1 MRINFKKLF
10 ATVAILG
17 IGVST
22 FTPLTTYAVNDKDVQ
37 ISGGGGGA
45 SKIDSTISQKAQDE
59 ANAMLTENP
68 DQVASILTTVL
79 QNPNAALESEQY
91 RAVVNAFKNAP
102 ASVVEAVK
110 NSKNLGKNVFATFQ
124 NSPELRATLNQLFR
138 DSGNF
143 FENINK
149 LIDVRD
155 NQSNGSQ
162 TVSNGVDGTPSVL
175 QSTMYQ
181 TLLPSIIYSRSQA
194 SNSAGATVVS
204 LSDISKYSVYS
215 DGSTAQRYGFVTKQ
229 DKVQPEGSQLAN
241 YLLALYSYDYLVPV
255 PKDLNGGNPV
265 SVFFNKVVRWATGN
279 SVPEYTPSSIALSMA
294 AFFGSIYDAATSF
307 LKMVFEGV
315 KSLNWNFIFGFTKEG
330 QATGFIGSI
339 MQVVSEKLGFSSGLV
354 QALRYFIITIIF
366 ISFVVFIMVAMGA
379 RSRTR
384 IRKGLINFVV
394 RIVVIFVF
402 IPVSGKFTDL
412 IGEMA
417 SGITGDFTTPSRIN
431 SMFVLDT
438 LDWAATTNLSF
449 APITN
454 ASPSTNT
461 LDVFKGTYE
470 PTFENVQKLTQSVIK
485 RSEVAG
491 LTTDKTSAADLLN
504 KVSSREV
511 VSVNAYFARLA
522 SAQSVGSS
530 SIAASNLP
538 TSISSY
544 HNPDG
549 SEAKIN
555 IPFENIKPAFLSTKE
570 SSEDEEGSS
579 SSDSSRAIYKW
590 QVNSGSKDT
599 LVELDSKA
607 KMVVEPIRW
616 YNLDTYIYGARLP
629 DTMAKEHAN
638 YSNYINASG
647 TSQLNDPKTGKA
659 ASDSLKDALTANA
672 NVIAL
677 YNQYGGVAKITPG
690 GDPSLSTQTVAFLL
704 QSEFSNGS
712 LTYRGYN
719 TIASKTGETKNTGV
733 NGNAFVRYT
742 IPNSGD
748 VDLISKV
755 FSILTLWMCSAVV
768 AVYALIWVL
777 KGPII
782 STLLITG
789 KSFLKA
795 AITGDITAAI
805 KFVAGDAA
813 IKFSATFA
821 AVGTYMTLG
830 IMGGIINAIQGLP
843 TSYVNNNWVAKIP
856 IVGDFISSVAAL
868 IGGMFICTLLTLA
881 LVWPIMRLNL
891 GGRGKGKKPLYA
903 GFLGIFIMIP
913 YILFEALDEY
923 LEIIYQRVYGKS
935 RSRTFG
941 AKLRNQAD
949 PIDQKKL
956 AGNLAKNTAVVAAKA
971 GLATMTGGAST
982 AVTSALGGAGT
993 TLAAQAGKTV
1003 LGAKSAANRF
1013 GGNMVDTLANMTGAP
1028 TGTGKDG
1035 MLRNVANGLKSNAE
1049 GYADEAS
1056 KVHVPTLAEAYKDH
1070 LDQHGLEKADNVEAI
1085 RRANQ
1090 ESGLSVSQR
1099 VANQHERDRVE
1110 NEKNRLIDADGAT
1123 AIKNIDEL
1131 AASLASAQAAEDA
1144 KKAEAQTTED
1154 AKKVT
1159 VESNETYTPT
1169 GKAGRTR
1176 KKVDGSHIT
1185 AGNVTIQAQ
1194 QVTAG
1199 GGSSTTIK
1207 AENSTLD
1214 TVSRDGSMSGAPTT
1228 VQRDGSVA
1236 QAEQMAARLNQAVAG
1251 IEERISARKDVYV
1264 SDDERKRLDSDKAVA
1279 NREAIMKMQS
1289 SMNETMKAFDE
1300 TAEKLAKA
1308 HQLRTA
1314 YEGDKEKVDKIDKY
1328 ITSLQNTNDNLKA
1341 KMEQITSVADK
1352 QLDRRVQLD
1361 IDNEKIAATID
1372 KSLNAGFTG
1381 AMRHAATAISDLA
1394 NNRDNAQALRDDWD
1408 RRVAN
1413 KPESDA
1419 DYQAR
1424 QEKANAQND
1433 AMSSE
1438 LTQELINEVRG
1449 LREESE
1455 YTNDLLLNDGLRR

>member
-1 MRINFKKLF
+1 MRINFKKIF
-10 ATVAILG
+10 AVVAILG

-22 FTPLTTYAVNDKDVQ
+22 FTPLTTYAINETNVQ
-37 ISGGGGGA
+37 ITGGGGGA
-45 SKIDSTISQKAQDE
+45 SKIDSAVSQKAQDE
-59 ANAMLTENP
+59 ANAMLTDNP

-79 QNPNAALESEQY
+79 QNPQAALESEQY

-102 ASVVEAVK
+102 DSVVEAVK

-215 DGSTAQRYGFVTKQ
+215 DGSNAQRYGFVTKQ

-265 SVFFNKVVRWATGN
+265 SVFFNKVIRWATGN

-454 ASPSTNT
+454 SSPSTNT
-461 LDVFKGTYE
+461 LDIFTEKYK

-511 VSVNAYFARLA
+511 VSVNAYFARVS

-538 TSISSY
+538 AKISSY

-590 QVNSGSKDT
+590 QVNSGSKDS

-607 KMVVEPIRW
+607 KMVVETIRW

-672 NVIAL
+672 NIIAL

-704 QSEFSNGS
+704 QSEYSNGS

-805 KFVAGDAA
+805 KFLAGDAA

-830 IMGGIINAIQGLP
+830 IMGGIINSIQGLP

-956 AGNLAKNTAVVAAKA
+956 VGNLAKNTAVVTAKA

-982 AVTSALGGAGT
+982 AVTSALGGAGA
-993 TLAAQAGKTV
+993 TLAAQAGKTM

-1013 GGNMVDTLANMTGAP
+1013 GGNMADKVADFTGAP

-1035 MLRNVANGLKSNAE
+1035 MLRNLANGLKSNAA
-1049 GYADEAS
+1049 GLADEAS
-1056 KVHVPTLAEAYKDH
+1056 KVHVPTLAEAYQEH
-1070 LDQHGLEKADNVEAI
+1070 RDQNAFEKADNVEAI
-1085 RRANQ
+1085 RRANR

-1099 VANQHERDRVE
+1099 VENQYERDRIE
-1110 NEKNRLIDADGAT
+1110 KEKNRLIDADGAT

-1131 AASLASAQAAEDA
+1131 AASLTSAQASEDA
-1144 KKAEAQTTED
+1144 KKATTE
-1154 AKKVT
+1154 A
-1159 VESNETYTPT
+1159 NGTYTPT

-1176 KKVDGSHIT
+1176 KQVDGSHIT
-1185 AGNVTIQAQ
+1185 AGNVKIQTQ
-1194 QVTAG
+1194 QVTAE

-1207 AENSTLD
+1207 ADNSTLD
-1214 TVSRDGSMSGAPTT
+1214 AVSRDGSMSGAPTT

-1251 IEERISARKDVYV
+1251 IEERINARKDVYV
-1264 SDDERKRLDSDKAVA
+1264 SDDERKRLDSSKAVA
-1279 NREAIMKMQS
+1279 NREAIMKMQT

-1300 TAEKLAKA
+1300 TAQKLAKA
-1308 HQLRTA
+1308 HELRKS
-1314 YEGDKEKVDKIDKY
+1314 YENDQEKVDKIDKY
-1328 ITSLQNTNDNLKA
+1328 INSLQSNNDNLKA
-1341 KMEQITSVADK
+1341 KLTQITSFADK
-1352 QLDRRVQLD
+1352 QLDRRVKLD

-1372 KSLNAGFTG
+1372 KSLNTGFTG
-1381 AMRHAATAISDLA
+1381 AMRHAATAVSDLA

-1424 QEKANAQND
+1424 MEKANTQND

-1438 LTQELINEVRG
+1438 LAQELVNEVRG

-1455 YTNDLLLNDGLRR
+1455 YTNDLLVNEGIRR

>member
-10 ATVAILG
+10 AAVAILG

-45 SKIDSTISQKAQDE
+45 SKIDAPISQKAQDE

-102 ASVVEAVK
+102 DSVVEAVK

-143 FENINK
+143 FENVNK

-155 NQSNGSQ
+155 NQSSGSQ

-215 DGSTAQRYGFVTKQ
+215 DGSNAQRYGFVTKQ

-265 SVFFNKVVRWATGN
+265 SVFFNKVIRWATGN

-454 ASPSTNT
+454 SSPSTNT
-461 LDVFKGTYE
+461 LDIFTEKYK

-538 TSISSY
+538 AKISSY

-590 QVNSGSKDT
+590 QVNSGSKDS

-672 NVIAL
+672 NIIAL

-704 QSEFSNGS
+704 QSEYSNGS

-805 KFVAGDAA
+805 KFLAGDAA

-830 IMGGIINAIQGLP
+830 IMGGIINSIQGLP

-956 AGNLAKNTAVVAAKA
+956 AGNLAKNTATVAAKA

-982 AVTSALGGAGT
+982 AVTSALGGAGA
-993 TLAAQAGKTV
+993 TLAAQSGKTM

-1013 GGNMVDTLANMTGAP
+1013 GGNMVDKVANFTGAP
-1028 TGTGKDG
+1028 SGTGKDG
-1035 MLRNVANGLKSNAE
+1035 MLRNLANGLKSNAD
-1049 GYADEAS
+1049 GLADEAS
-1056 KVHVPTLAEAYKDH
+1056 KVHVPTLSEAYQEH
-1070 LDQHGLEKADNVEAI
+1070 RDQNAFEKADNVEAI
-1085 RRANQ
+1085 RRANR

-1099 VANQHERDRVE
+1099 VENQYERDRIE
-1110 NEKNRLIDADGAT
+1110 KEKNRLIDADSAT
-1123 AIKNIDEL
+1123 AIKNIDVL
-1131 AASLASAQAAEDA
+1131 AASLASAQASEDA
-1144 KKAEAQTTED
+1144 KKATTE
-1154 AKKVT
+1154 A
-1159 VESNETYTPT
+1159 NGTYTPT

-1176 KKVDGSHIT
+1176 KQVDGSHIT
-1185 AGNVTIQAQ
+1185 AGNVKIQTQ
-1194 QVTAG
+1194 QVTAE

-1207 AENSTLD
+1207 ADNSTLD
-1214 TVSRDGSMSGAPTT
+1214 TVSRDGSMTSAPST

-1251 IEERISARKDVYV
+1251 IEERINARKDVYV
-1264 SDDERKRLDSDKAVA
+1264 SDDERKRLDSSRAVA
-1279 NREAIMKMQS
+1279 NREAIMKMQT

-1300 TAEKLAKA
+1300 TAQKLAKA
-1308 HQLRTA
+1308 HELRKS
-1314 YEGDKEKVDKIDKY
+1314 YENDQEKVDKIDKY
-1328 ITSLQNTNDNLKA
+1328 INSLQSNNDNLKA
-1341 KMEQITSVADK
+1341 KLTQITSFADK
-1352 QLDRRVQLD
+1352 QLDRRVKLD

-1372 KSLNAGFTG
+1372 KSLNTGFTG
-1381 AMRHAATAISDLA
+1381 AMRHAATAVSDLA

-1424 QEKANAQND
+1424 MEKANTQND

-1438 LTQELINEVRG
+1438 LAQELVNEVRG

-1455 YTNDLLLNDGLRR
+1455 YTNDLLVNKGIRR

>member
-1 MRINFKKLF
+1 MRINFKKIF
-10 ATVAILG
+10 AVIAILG
-17 IGVST
+17 IGVAT
-22 FTPLTTYAVNDKDVQ
+22 FTPLTTYAVGDSDAQ
-37 ISGGGGGA
+37 IIGGTGGVN
-45 SKIDSTISQKAQDE
+45 KIDSSISQKVQDE
-59 ANAMLTENP
+59 ANTMLTDDP

-79 QNPNAALESEQY
+79 QNPQAALESEQY

-102 ASVVEAVK
+102 ASVVQAVK
-110 NSKNLGKNVFATFQ
+110 NSKNLGKNVIATLQ
-124 NSPELRATLNQLFR
+124 NNPELRKTLSQLFR

-143 FENINK
+143 FENVNQ

-155 NQSNGSQ
+155 NQGSGSQ
-162 TVSNGVDGTPSVL
+162 TVSSGVDGTPNVL

-204 LSDISKYSVYS
+204 LADIEKYGVYVE
-215 DGSTAQRYGFVTKQ
+215 GTNNHQRYGFVTKQ
-229 DKVQPEGSQLAN
+229 NKTQPEGTKLAN
-241 YLLALYSYDYLVPV
+241 YLLALYHYDYLVPV

-265 SVFFNKVVRWATGN
+265 STFFNKVVRWATGT
-279 SVPEYTPSSIALSMA
+279 SVPEYTPSSIALGMA

-307 LKMVFEGV
+307 LKLVFEGV

-339 MQVVSEKLGFSSGLV
+339 IQTVSEKLGFSSGLL

-366 ISFVVFIMVAMGA
+366 ISFVIFVMVAMGA

-417 SGITGDFTTPSRIN
+417 SGITGDFSTPSRVN

-438 LDWAATTNLSF
+438 LDWAATTNLSL

-461 LDVFKGTYE
+461 LDIFKGTYE
-470 PTFENVQKLTQSVIK
+470 PTFDNVQKLTQSVIK

-511 VSVNAYFARLA
+511 VSVNAYFARVS

-538 TSISSY
+538 TNISSY
-544 HNPDG
+544 RNPDG

-570 SSEDEEGSS
+570 SSDDEEGSS
-579 SSDSSRAIYKW
+579 SSDSSLAIYKW
-590 QVNSGSKDT
+590 QVNSGSKDS

-607 KMVVEPIRW
+607 KMVVEPVRW

-647 TSQLNDPKTGKA
+647 TSQLNDPRSGKA
-659 ASDSLKDALTANA
+659 ASDALKDSLVANA
-672 NVIAL
+672 NIIAL
-677 YNQYGGVAKITPG
+677 YNQYAGVAKITPG

-704 QSEFSNGS
+704 QSEYSNGS

-748 VDLISKV
+748 TDLISKV
-755 FSILTLWMCSAVV
+755 FSLLTLWMCSAVV

-795 AITGDITAAI
+795 AVTGDITAAI

-856 IVGDFISSVAAL
+856 IVGDFISSVSAL

-956 AGNLAKNTAVVAAKA
+956 AGNLAKNTATVAAKA

-982 AVTSALGGAGT
+982 AVTSALGGAGA
-993 TLAAQAGKTV
+993 TLVAQAGKTM

-1013 GGNMVDTLANMTGAP
+1013 GGNMVDKVADFTGAP

-1035 MLRNVANGLKSNAE
+1035 MLRNLANGLKSNAT
-1049 GYADEAS
+1049 GLADEAS
-1056 KVHVPTLAEAYKDH
+1056 KVHVPTLAEAYQEH
-1070 LDQHGLEKADNVEAI
+1070 RDQNAFEKADDVEAI
-1085 RRANQ
+1085 RRANR

-1099 VANQHERDRVE
+1099 VENQYERDRIE
-1110 NEKNRLIDADGAT
+1110 KEKNRLIDADGAT

-1131 AASLASAQAAEDA
+1131 AASLASAQASEDA
-1144 KKAEAQTTED
+1144 KKATTE
-1154 AKKVT
+1154 A
-1159 VESNETYTPT
+1159 NGTYTPT

-1176 KKVDGSHIT
+1176 KQVDGSHIT
-1185 AGNVTIQAQ
+1185 AGNVKIQTQ
-1194 QVTAG
+1194 QVTAE

-1207 AENSTLD
+1207 ADNSTLES
-1214 TVSRDGSMSGAPTT
+1214 VSRDGSMTGAPTT
-1228 VQRDGSVA
+1228 VQRDRSVA

-1251 IEERISARKDVYV
+1251 IEERINARKDVYV
-1264 SDDERKRLDSDKAVA
+1264 SDDERKRLDSSKAVA
-1279 NREAIMKMQS
+1279 NREAIMKMQT

-1300 TAEKLAKA
+1300 TAQKLAKA
-1308 HQLRTA
+1308 HELRKS
-1314 YEGDKEKVDKIDKY
+1314 YENDQEKVDKIDKY
-1328 ITSLQNTNDNLKA
+1328 INSLQSNNDNLKA
-1341 KMEQITSVADK
+1341 KLTQITSVADK
-1352 QLDRRVQLD
+1352 QLDRRVKLD

-1372 KSLNAGFTG
+1372 KSLNTGFTG

-1424 QEKANAQND
+1424 MEKANTQND

-1438 LTQELINEVRG
+1438 LAQELVNEVRG

-1455 YTNDLLLNDGLRR
+1455 YTNDLLLNEGIRR

>member
-1 MRINFKKLF
+1 MRINFKKIF
-10 ATVAILG
+10 AVVAILG

-22 FTPLTTYAVNDKDVQ
+22 LTPLTTYAVDNSNVN
-37 ISGGGGGA
+37 ITGGGDGNGGGVY
-45 SKIDSTISQKAQDE
+45 KIDSFISQKSQDE
-59 ANAMLTENP
+59 ANAMLTDNP

-79 QNPNAALESEQY
+79 QNPKAALESEQY

-102 ASVVEAVK
+102 ASVVQAVK
-110 NSKNLGKNVFATFQ
+110 NSKSLGKNVIATLQ
-124 NSPELRATLNQLFR
+124 NNPELRQTLSQLFK

-143 FENINK
+143 FENVNQ

-162 TVSNGVDGTPSVL
+162 TVSSGVNGTPSVL

-204 LSDISKYSVYS
+204 LADIEKYGVYVE
-215 DGSTAQRYGFVTKQ
+215 GTNNPQRYGFVTKQ
-229 DKVQPEGSQLAN
+229 NKTQPEGAQLAN
-241 YLLALYSYDYLVPV
+241 YLLALYHYDYLVPV

-265 SVFFNKVVRWATGN
+265 STFFNKVVRWATGT
-279 SVPEYTPSSIALSMA
+279 SVPEYTPSSIALGMA

-307 LKMVFEGV
+307 LKLVFEGV

-339 MQVVSEKLGFSSGLV
+339 IQTVSEKLGFSSGLL

-366 ISFVVFIMVAMGA
+366 ISFVIFVMVAMGA

-417 SGITGDFTTPSRIN
+417 SGITGDFTTPSRVN

-438 LDWAATTNLSF
+438 LDWAATTNLSL

-461 LDVFKGTYE
+461 LDIFKGTYE
-470 PTFENVQKLTQSVIK
+470 PTFDNVQKLTQSVIK

-511 VSVNAYFARLA
+511 VSVNAYFARVS

-538 TSISSY
+538 TNISSY
-544 HNPDG
+544 RNPDG
-549 SEAKIN
+549 SEAKVN

-570 SSEDEEGSS
+570 SSEEEEGSS
-579 SSDSSRAIYKW
+579 SSDSSMAIYKW
-590 QVNSGSKDT
+590 QVNSGSKDS

-607 KMVVEPIRW
+607 KMVVEPVRW

-647 TSQLNDPKTGKA
+647 TSQLNDPRSGKA
-659 ASDSLKDALTANA
+659 ASDALKDSLVANA
-672 NVIAL
+672 NIIAL
-677 YNQYGGVAKITPG
+677 YNQYAGVAKITPG

-704 QSEFSNGS
+704 QSEYSNGS

-748 VDLISKV
+748 TDLISKV
-755 FSILTLWMCSAVV
+755 FSLLTLWMCSAVV

-795 AITGDITAAI
+795 AVTGDITAAI

-956 AGNLAKNTAVVAAKA
+956 AGNLAKNTATVAAKT

-982 AVTSALGGAGT
+982 AVTSALGGAGA
-993 TLAAQAGKTV
+993 TLAAQAGKTM

-1013 GGNMVDTLANMTGAP
+1013 GGNMVDKVANITGAP

-1035 MLRNVANGLKSNAE
+1035 MLRNIANGLKSNAD
-1049 GYADEAS
+1049 GLVDEAN
-1056 KVHVPTLAEAYKDH
+1056 KVHVPTLTEAYQEH
-1070 LDQHGLEKADNVEAI
+1070 RDQNAFEKADNVEAI
-1085 RRANQ
+1085 RRANR

-1099 VANQHERDRVE
+1099 VENQYERDRIE
-1110 NEKNRLIDADGAT
+1110 KEKNRLIDSDGAT

-1131 AASLASAQAAEDA
+1131 AASLASAQASEDA
-1144 KKAEAQTTED
+1144 KKATTE
-1154 AKKVT
+1154 A
-1159 VESNETYTPT
+1159 NGTYTPT

-1176 KKVDGSHIT
+1176 KQVDGSHIT
-1185 AGNVTIQAQ
+1185 AGNVKIQTQ
-1194 QVTAG
+1194 QVTAE

-1207 AENSTLD
+1207 ADNSTLES
-1214 TVSRDGSMSGAPTT
+1214 VSRDGSMTGAPTT

-1251 IEERISARKDVYV
+1251 IEERINARKDVYV
-1264 SDDERKRLDSDKAVA
+1264 SDDERKRLDSSKAVA
-1279 NREAIMKMQS
+1279 NREAIMKMQT

-1300 TAEKLAKA
+1300 TAQKLAKA
-1308 HQLRTA
+1308 HELRKS
-1314 YEGDKEKVDKIDKY
+1314 YENDQEKVDKIDKY
-1328 ITSLQNTNDNLKA
+1328 INSLQSNNDNLKA
-1341 KMEQITSVADK
+1341 KLTQITSVADK
-1352 QLDRRVQLD
+1352 QLDRRVKLD

-1372 KSLNAGFTG
+1372 KSLNSGFTG

-1424 QEKANAQND
+1424 MEKANTQND

-1438 LTQELINEVRG
+1438 LAQELVNEVRG

-1455 YTNDLLLNDGLRR
+1455 YTNDLLVNEGIRR

>member
-1 MRINFKKLF
+1 
-10 ATVAILG
+10 
-17 IGVST
+17 
-22 FTPLTTYAVNDKDVQ
+22 
-37 ISGGGGGA
+37 
-45 SKIDSTISQKAQDE
+45 
-59 ANAMLTENP
+59 
-68 DQVASILTTVL
+68 
-79 QNPNAALESEQY
+79 
-91 RAVVNAFKNAP
+91 
-102 ASVVEAVK
+102 
-110 NSKNLGKNVFATFQ
+110 
-124 NSPELRATLNQLFR
+124 
-138 DSGNF
+138 
-143 FENINK
+143 
-149 LIDVRD
+149 
-155 NQSNGSQ
+155 
-162 TVSNGVDGTPSVL
+162 
-175 QSTMYQ
+175 MYQ

-204 LSDISKYSVYS
+204 LADIEKYGVYVE
-215 DGSTAQRYGFVTKQ
+215 GTNNPQRYGFVTKQ
-229 DKVQPEGSQLAN
+229 NKTQPEGAQLAN
-241 YLLALYSYDYLVPV
+241 YLLALYHYDYLVPV

-265 SVFFNKVVRWATGN
+265 STFFNKVVRWATGT
-279 SVPEYTPSSIALSMA
+279 SVPEYTPSSIALGMA

-307 LKMVFEGV
+307 LKLVFEGV

-339 MQVVSEKLGFSSGLV
+339 IQTVSEKLGFSSGLL

-366 ISFVVFIMVAMGA
+366 ISFVIFVMVAMGA

-417 SGITGDFTTPSRIN
+417 SGITGDFTTPSRVN

-438 LDWAATTNLSF
+438 LDWAATTNLSL

-461 LDVFKGTYE
+461 LDIFKGTYE
-470 PTFENVQKLTQSVIK
+470 PTFDNVQKLTQSVIK

-511 VSVNAYFARLA
+511 VSVNAYFARVS

-538 TSISSY
+538 TNISSY
-544 HNPDG
+544 RNPDG
-549 SEAKIN
+549 SDAKVN

-570 SSEDEEGSS
+570 SSEEEEGSS
-579 SSDSSRAIYKW
+579 SSDSSMAIYKW
-590 QVNSGSKDT
+590 QVNSGSKDS

-607 KMVVEPIRW
+607 KMVVEPVRW

-647 TSQLNDPKTGKA
+647 TSQLNDPRSGKA
-659 ASDSLKDALTANA
+659 ASDALKDSLVANA
-672 NVIAL
+672 NIIAL
-677 YNQYGGVAKITPG
+677 YNQYAGVAKITPG

-704 QSEFSNGS
+704 QSEYSNGS

-748 VDLISKV
+748 TDLISKV
-755 FSILTLWMCSAVV
+755 FSLLTLWMCSAVV

-795 AITGDITAAI
+795 AVTGDITAAI

-856 IVGDFISSVAAL
+856 IVGDFISSVSAL

-956 AGNLAKNTAVVAAKA
+956 VGNLAKNTATVAAKA

-982 AVTSALGGAGT
+982 AVTSALGGAGA
-993 TLAAQAGKTV
+993 TLAAQAGKTM

-1013 GGNMVDTLANMTGAP
+1013 GGNMVDKVANFTGAP
-1028 TGTGKDG
+1028 SRTGKDG
-1035 MLRNVANGLKSNAE
+1035 MLRNLANGLKSNAE
-1049 GYADEAS
+1049 GLADEAS
-1056 KVHVPTLAEAYKDH
+1056 KVHVPTLSEAYQEH
-1070 LDQHGLEKADNVEAI
+1070 RDQNAFEKADNVEAI
-1085 RRANQ
+1085 RRANR

-1099 VANQHERDRVE
+1099 VENQYERDRIE
-1110 NEKNRLIDADGAT
+1110 KEKNRLIDSDGAT

-1131 AASLASAQAAEDA
+1131 AASLASAQASEDA
-1144 KKAEAQTTED
+1144 KKAMT
-1154 AKKVT
+1154 
-1159 VESNETYTPT
+1159 ESNGTYTPT

-1176 KKVDGSHIT
+1176 KQVDGSHIT
-1185 AGNVTIQAQ
+1185 AGNVKIQTQ
-1194 QVTAG
+1194 QVTAE

-1207 AENSTLD
+1207 ADNSTLD
-1214 TVSRDGSMSGAPTT
+1214 AVSRDGSMTGAPST

-1251 IEERISARKDVYV
+1251 IEERINARKDVYV
-1264 SDDERKRLDSDKAVA
+1264 SDDERKRLDSSKAVA
-1279 NREAIMKMQS
+1279 NREAIMKMQT

-1300 TAEKLAKA
+1300 TAQKLAKA
-1308 HQLRTA
+1308 HELRKS
-1314 YEGDKEKVDKIDKY
+1314 YENDQEKVDKIDKY
-1328 ITSLQNTNDNLKA
+1328 INSLQSNNDNLKA
-1341 KMEQITSVADK
+1341 KLTQITSVADK
-1352 QLDRRVQLD
+1352 QLDRRVKLD

-1372 KSLNAGFTG
+1372 KSLNTGFTG

-1424 QEKANAQND
+1424 MEKANTQND

-1438 LTQELINEVRG
+1438 LAQELVNEVRG

-1455 YTNDLLLNDGLRR
+1455 YTNDLLVNEGIRR

>member
-1 MRINFKKLF
+1 MRIKRINFKKLF
-10 ATVAILG
+10 AVVAILG

-22 FTPLTTYAVNDKDVQ
+22 FTPLTTYAIGGNDTNVG
-37 ISGGGGGA
+37 ISPQEGGEGTA
-45 SKIDSTISQKAQDE
+45 PKIDSFISQKSQDE
-59 ANAMLTENP
+59 ANAMLTDNP

-79 QNPNAALESEQY
+79 QNPQAALESEQY

-102 ASVVEAVK
+102 DSVVEAVK

-124 NSPELRATLNQLFR
+124 NSPELRATLNQLFK

-215 DGSTAQRYGFVTKQ
+215 DGSNAQRYGFVTKQ

-265 SVFFNKVVRWATGN
+265 SVFFNKVIRWATGN

-454 ASPSTNT
+454 SSPSTNT
-461 LDVFKGTYE
+461 LDIFTEKYK

-511 VSVNAYFARLA
+511 VSVNAYFARVS

-538 TSISSY
+538 AKISSY

-590 QVNSGSKDT
+590 QVNSGSKDS

-672 NVIAL
+672 NIIAL

-704 QSEFSNGS
+704 QSEYSNGS

-805 KFVAGDAA
+805 KFLAGDAA

-830 IMGGIINAIQGLP
+830 IMGGIINSIQGLP

-956 AGNLAKNTAVVAAKA
+956 AGNLAKNTATVAAKA

-982 AVTSALGGAGT
+982 AVTSALGGAGA
-993 TLAAQAGKTV
+993 TLAAQAGKTM

-1013 GGNMVDTLANMTGAP
+1013 GGNMVDKVANFTGAP
-1028 TGTGKDG
+1028 SGTGKDG
-1035 MLRNVANGLKSNAE
+1035 MLRNLANGLKSNAD
-1049 GYADEAS
+1049 GLADEAS
-1056 KVHVPTLAEAYKDH
+1056 KVHVPTLSEAYQEH
-1070 LDQHGLEKADNVEAI
+1070 RDQNAFEKADNVEAI
-1085 RRANQ
+1085 RRANR

-1099 VANQHERDRVE
+1099 VENQYERDRIE
-1110 NEKNRLIDADGAT
+1110 KEKNRLIDADSAT

-1131 AASLASAQAAEDA
+1131 AASLASAQASEDA
-1144 KKAEAQTTED
+1144 KKATTE
-1154 AKKVT
+1154 A
-1159 VESNETYTPT
+1159 NGTYTPT

-1176 KKVDGSHIT
+1176 KQVDGSHIT
-1185 AGNVTIQAQ
+1185 AGNVKIQTQ
-1194 QVTAG
+1194 QVTAE

-1207 AENSTLD
+1207 ADNSTLD
-1214 TVSRDGSMSGAPTT
+1214 AVSRDGSMTSAPST

-1251 IEERISARKDVYV
+1251 IEERINARKDVYV
-1264 SDDERKRLDSDKAVA
+1264 SDDERKRLDSSKAVA
-1279 NREAIMKMQS
+1279 NREAIMKMQT

-1300 TAEKLAKA
+1300 TAQKLAKA
-1308 HQLRTA
+1308 HELRKS
-1314 YEGDKEKVDKIDKY
+1314 YENDQEKVDKIDKY
-1328 ITSLQNTNDNLKA
+1328 INSLQSNNDNLKA
-1341 KMEQITSVADK
+1341 KLTQITSVADK
-1352 QLDRRVQLD
+1352 QLDRRVKLD

-1372 KSLNAGFTG
+1372 KSLNTGFTG
-1381 AMRHAATAISDLA
+1381 AMRHAATAVSDLA

-1424 QEKANAQND
+1424 MEKANTQND

-1438 LTQELINEVRG
+1438 LAQELVNEVRG

-1455 YTNDLLLNDGLRR
+1455 YTNDLLVNEGIRR

>member
-10 ATVAILG
+10 AAVAILG

-45 SKIDSTISQKAQDE
+45 SKIDAPISQKAQDE

-124 NSPELRATLNQLFR
+124 NSPELRATLSQLFR

-143 FENINK
+143 FENVNK

-155 NQSNGSQ
+155 NQSSGSQ

-215 DGSTAQRYGFVTKQ
+215 DGSNAQRYGFVTKQ

-265 SVFFNKVVRWATGN
+265 SVFFNKVIRWATGN

-454 ASPSTNT
+454 SSPSTNT
-461 LDVFKGTYE
+461 LDIFTEKYK
-470 PTFENVQKLTQSVIK
+470 PTFENVQKLTQNVIK

-538 TSISSY
+538 AKISSY

-590 QVNSGSKDT
+590 QVNSGSKDS

-672 NVIAL
+672 NIIAL

-704 QSEFSNGS
+704 QSEYSNGS

-742 IPNSGD
+742 IPNSGN

-795 AITGDITAAI
+795 AIAGDITAAI
-805 KFVAGDAA
+805 KFLAGDAA

-830 IMGGIINAIQGLP
+830 IMGGIINSIQGLP

-956 AGNLAKNTAVVAAKA
+956 VGNLAKNTAVVTAKA

-1035 MLRNVANGLKSNAE
+1035 MLRNLANGLKSNAA
-1049 GYADEAS
+1049 GLADEAS
-1056 KVHVPTLAEAYKDH
+1056 KVHVPTLAEAYQEH
-1070 LDQHGLEKADNVEAI
+1070 RDQNAFEKADNVEAI
-1085 RRANQ
+1085 RRANR

-1099 VANQHERDRVE
+1099 VENQYERDRIE
-1110 NEKNRLIDADGAT
+1110 KEKNRLIDSDGAT

-1131 AASLASAQAAEDA
+1131 AASLASAQASEDA
-1144 KKAEAQTTED
+1144 KKETTE
-1154 AKKVT
+1154 AT
-1159 VESNETYTPT
+1159 GTYTPT

-1176 KKVDGSHIT
+1176 KQVDGSHIT
-1185 AGNVTIQAQ
+1185 AGNVKIQTQ
-1194 QVTAG
+1194 QVTAE

-1207 AENSTLD
+1207 ADNSTLES
-1214 TVSRDGSMSGAPTT
+1214 VSRDGSMTGAPTT

-1251 IEERISARKDVYV
+1251 IEERINARKDVYV
-1264 SDDERKRLDSDKAVA
+1264 SDDERKRLDSSKAVA
-1279 NREAIMKMQS
+1279 NREAIMKMQT

-1300 TAEKLAKA
+1300 TAQKLAKA
-1308 HQLRTA
+1308 HELRKS
-1314 YEGDKEKVDKIDKY
+1314 YENDQEKVDKIDKY
-1328 ITSLQNTNDNLKA
+1328 INSLQSNNDNLKA
-1341 KMEQITSVADK
+1341 KLTQITSFADK
-1352 QLDRRVQLD
+1352 QLDRRVKFD

-1372 KSLNAGFTG
+1372 KSLNTGFTG
-1381 AMRHAATAISDLA
+1381 AMRHAATAVSDLA

-1424 QEKANAQND
+1424 MEKANTQND

-1438 LTQELINEVRG
+1438 LAQELVNEVRG

-1455 YTNDLLLNDGLRR
+1455 YTNDLLLNEGIRR

>member
-1 MRINFKKLF
+1 MRINFKKIF
-10 ATVAILG
+10 AVVAIIG
-17 IGVST
+17 IGVAT
-22 FTPLTTYAVNDKDVQ
+22 FTPLTTYAVSDTDAQ
-37 ISGGGGGA
+37 IIGGTGGVN
-45 SKIDSTISQKAQDE
+45 KIDSSISQKVQDE
-59 ANAMLTENP
+59 ANTMLTDDP

-79 QNPNAALESEQY
+79 QNPKSALESEQY

-102 ASVVEAVK
+102 ASVVQAVK
-110 NSKNLGKNVFATFQ
+110 NSKNLGKNVIATLQ
-124 NSPELRATLNQLFR
+124 NNPELRKTLGQLFR

-143 FENINK
+143 FENVNQ

-155 NQSNGSQ
+155 NQGSGSQ
-162 TVSNGVDGTPSVL
+162 TVSSGVDGSPSVL

-204 LSDISKYSVYS
+204 LADIEKYSVYVE
-215 DGSTAQRYGFVTKQ
+215 GTNNNQRYGFVTKQ
-229 DKVQPEGSQLAN
+229 NKTQPEGAKLAN
-241 YLLALYSYDYLVPV
+241 YLLALYHYDYLVPV

-265 SVFFNKVVRWATGN
+265 STFFNKVVRWATGN
-279 SVPEYTPSSIALSMA
+279 SVPEYTPSSIALGMA

-307 LKMVFEGV
+307 LKLVFEGV

-339 MQVVSEKLGFSSGLV
+339 IQTVSEKLGFSSGLL

-366 ISFVVFIMVAMGA
+366 ISFVIFVMVAMGA

-417 SGITGDFTTPSRIN
+417 SGITGDFTTPSRVN

-461 LDVFKGTYE
+461 LDIFKGTYE
-470 PTFENVQKLTQSVIK
+470 PTFDNVQKLTQSVIK

-511 VSVNAYFARLA
+511 VSVNAYFSRIA

-538 TSISSY
+538 TNISSY
-544 HNPDG
+544 KNPDG
-549 SEAKIN
+549 SDAKIN

-579 SSDSSRAIYKW
+579 SSDSSLAIYKW
-590 QVNSGSKDT
+590 QVNSGSKES

-647 TSQLNDPKTGKA
+647 TSQLNDPRTGKA
-659 ASDSLKDALTANA
+659 ASDALKDALIANS
-672 NVIAL
+672 NIIAL
-677 YNQYGGVAKITPG
+677 YNQYAGVAKITPG

-748 VDLISKV
+748 TDLISKV
-755 FSILTLWMCSAVV
+755 FSLLTLWMCSAVV

-782 STLLITG
+782 ATLLITG

-795 AITGDITAAI
+795 AVTGDITAAI

-856 IVGDFISSVAAL
+856 IVGDFISSVSAL

-956 AGNLAKNTAVVAAKA
+956 VGNLAKNTATIAAKA
-971 GLATMTGGAST
+971 GLVTMTGGAST
-982 AVTSALGGAGT
+982 AVTGALGGAGS
-993 TLAAQAGKTV
+993 TLAAQAGKTL
-1003 LGAKSAANRF
+1003 LGAKSAASRF
-1013 GGNMVDTLANMTGAP
+1013 GGGLVDKVADFTGAP

-1035 MLRNVANGLKSNAE
+1035 ILRNLASGLKTSAE
-1049 GYADEAS
+1049 GYADEAG
-1056 KVHVPTLAEAYKDH
+1056 KVHVPTLAEAYKEH
-1070 LDQHGLEKADNVEAI
+1070 RDQNALESDVEAI
-1085 RRANQ
+1085 RRANR

-1099 VANQHERDRVE
+1099 VTNQYERDQIE
-1110 NEKNRLIDADGAT
+1110 KEKNRLIDADGAT

-1131 AASLASAQAAEDA
+1131 AASLAAAQASEDV
-1144 KKAEAQTTED
+1144 KKATAEA
-1154 AKKVT
+1154 
-1159 VESNETYTPT
+1159 NGTYTPT

-1185 AGNVTIQAQ
+1185 AENVTIQTQ
-1194 QVTAG
+1194 QVTAE

-1207 AENSTLD
+1207 SDNSTLD
-1214 TVSRDGSMSGAPTT
+1214 AVSRDGSMTGTPTT

-1251 IEERISARKDVYV
+1251 IEERINARKDVYV

-1279 NREAIMKMQS
+1279 NREAIMKMQT

-1300 TAEKLAKA
+1300 ASAKLAKA
-1308 HQLRTA
+1308 HQLREA
-1314 YEGDKEKVDKIDKY
+1314 YGNDTEKVDKIDKY
-1328 ITSLQNTNDNLKA
+1328 INSLQSTTDNLKA
-1341 KMEQITSVADK
+1341 KMSQITSVADK
-1352 QLDRRVQLD
+1352 QLDRRVKLD

-1424 QEKANAQND
+1424 MEKANAQND

-1438 LTQELINEVRG
+1438 LAQELINEVRG

-1455 YTNDLLLNDGLRR
+1455 YTNDLLLNEGIRR

>member
-1 MRINFKKLF
+1 MRINFKKIF
-10 ATVAILG
+10 TVVAILG
-17 IGVST
+17 IGVAT
-22 FTPLTTYAVNDKDVQ
+22 FTPLTTYAVSGTDAQ
-37 ISGGGGGA
+37 IVGGTGGVN
-45 SKIDSTISQKAQDE
+45 KIDSSISQKVQDE
-59 ANAMLTENP
+59 ANTMLTDDP

-79 QNPNAALESEQY
+79 QNPKSALESEQY

-102 ASVVEAVK
+102 ASVVQAVK
-110 NSKNLGKNVFATFQ
+110 NSKNLGKNVIATLQ
-124 NSPELRATLNQLFR
+124 NNPELRKTLSQLFR

-143 FENINK
+143 FENVNQ

-155 NQSNGSQ
+155 NQGSGSQ
-162 TVSNGVDGTPSVL
+162 TVSSGVDGTPNVL

-204 LSDISKYSVYS
+204 LADIEKYGVYVE
-215 DGSTAQRYGFVTKQ
+215 GTNNHQRYGFVTKQ
-229 DKVQPEGSQLAN
+229 NKTQPEGTKLAN
-241 YLLALYSYDYLVPV
+241 YLLALYHYDYLVPV

-265 SVFFNKVVRWATGN
+265 STFFNNVVRWATGT
-279 SVPEYTPSSIALSMA
+279 SVPEYTPSSIALGMA

-307 LKMVFEGV
+307 LKLVFEGV

-339 MQVVSEKLGFSSGLV
+339 IQTVSEKLGFSSGLL

-366 ISFVVFIMVAMGA
+366 ISFVIFVMVAMGA

-417 SGITGDFTTPSRIN
+417 SGITGDFSTPSRVN

-438 LDWAATTNLSF
+438 LDWAATTNLSL

-461 LDVFKGTYE
+461 LDIFKGTYE
-470 PTFENVQKLTQSVIK
+470 PTFDNVQKLTQSVIK

-511 VSVNAYFARLA
+511 VSVNAYFARVS

-538 TSISSY
+538 TNISSY
-544 HNPDG
+544 RNPDG
-549 SEAKIN
+549 SDAKIN

-570 SSEDEEGSS
+570 SSDDEEGSS
-579 SSDSSRAIYKW
+579 SSDSSLAIYKW
-590 QVNSGSKDT
+590 QVNSGSKDS

-607 KMVVEPIRW
+607 KMVVEPVRW

-647 TSQLNDPKTGKA
+647 TSQLNDPRSGKA
-659 ASDSLKDALTANA
+659 ASDALKDSLVANA
-672 NVIAL
+672 NIIAL
-677 YNQYGGVAKITPG
+677 YNQYAGVAKITPG

-704 QSEFSNGS
+704 QSEYSNGS

-748 VDLISKV
+748 TDLISKV
-755 FSILTLWMCSAVV
+755 FSLLTLWMCSAVV

-795 AITGDITAAI
+795 AVTGDITAAI

-856 IVGDFISSVAAL
+856 IVGDFISSVSAL

-956 AGNLAKNTAVVAAKA
+956 AGNLAKNTATVAAKA

-982 AVTSALGGAGT
+982 AVTSALGGAGA
-993 TLAAQAGKTV
+993 TLTAQAGKTM

-1013 GGNMVDTLANMTGAP
+1013 GGKMVDKVANFTGAP

-1035 MLRNVANGLKSNAE
+1035 MLRNLANGLKSNAARL
-1049 GYADEAS
+1049 ADEAG
-1056 KVHVPTLAEAYKDH
+1056 KVHVPTLAEAYQEH
-1070 LDQHGLEKADNVEAI
+1070 RDQNAFEKADNVEAI
-1085 RRANQ
+1085 RRANR

-1099 VANQHERDRVE
+1099 VENQYERDRIE
-1110 NEKNRLIDADGAT
+1110 KEKNRLIDADSAT

-1131 AASLASAQAAEDA
+1131 AASLASAQASEDA
-1144 KKAEAQTTED
+1144 KKETTE
-1154 AKKVT
+1154 A
-1159 VESNETYTPT
+1159 NGTYTPT
-1169 GKAGRTR
+1169 GKTERTR
-1176 KKVDGSHIT
+1176 KQVDGSQIT
-1185 AGNVTIQAQ
+1185 AGNVKIQTQ
-1194 QVTAG
+1194 QVTAE

-1207 AENSTLD
+1207 ADNSTLD
-1214 TVSRDGSMSGAPTT
+1214 AVSRDGSMTGAPTT
-1228 VQRDGSVA
+1228 VQRDRSVA

-1251 IEERISARKDVYV
+1251 IEERINARKDVYV
-1264 SDDERKRLDSDKAVA
+1264 SDDERKRLDSSKAVA
-1279 NREAIMKMQS
+1279 NREVIMKMQT

-1300 TAEKLAKA
+1300 TAQKLAKA
-1308 HQLRTA
+1308 HELRKS
-1314 YEGDKEKVDKIDKY
+1314 YENDQEKVDKIDKY
-1328 ITSLQNTNDNLKA
+1328 INSLQSNNDNLKA
-1341 KMEQITSVADK
+1341 KLTQITSVADK
-1352 QLDRRVQLD
+1352 QLDRRVKLD
-1361 IDNEKIAATID
+1361 IDNEKIASTID
-1372 KSLNAGFTG
+1372 KSLNTGFTG

-1424 QEKANAQND
+1424 MEKANTQND

-1438 LTQELINEVRG
+1438 LAQELVNEVRG

-1455 YTNDLLLNDGLRR
+1455 YTNDLLLNEGIRR

>member
-1 MRINFKKLF
+1 MRINFKKIF
-10 ATVAILG
+10 AVVAILG
-17 IGVST
+17 IGVAT
-22 FTPLTTYAVNDKDVQ
+22 FTPLTTYAVSDTDAH
-37 ISGGGGGA
+37 IIGGTGGVN
-45 SKIDSTISQKAQDE
+45 KIDSSISQKAQDE
-59 ANAMLTENP
+59 ANTMLTDDP

-79 QNPNAALESEQY
+79 QNPKAALESEQY
-91 RAVVNAFKNAP
+91 RAVMNAFKNAP
-102 ASVVEAVK
+102 ASVVKAVK
-110 NSKNLGKNVFATFQ
+110 NSKNLGKNVIATLQ
-124 NSPELRATLNQLFR
+124 NNPELRKTLGQLFR

-143 FENINK
+143 FENVNQ

-155 NQSNGSQ
+155 NQGSGSQ
-162 TVSNGVDGTPSVL
+162 TVSSGVDGTPNVL

-204 LSDISKYSVYS
+204 LADIEKYGVYVE
-215 DGSTAQRYGFVTKQ
+215 GTNNHQRYGFVTKQ
-229 DKVQPEGSQLAN
+229 NKTQPEGTKLAN
-241 YLLALYSYDYLVPV
+241 YLLALYHYDYLVPV

-265 SVFFNKVVRWATGN
+265 STFFNKVVRWATGT
-279 SVPEYTPSSIALSMA
+279 SVPEYTPSSIALGMA

-307 LKMVFEGV
+307 LKLVFEGV

-339 MQVVSEKLGFSSGLV
+339 IQTVSEKLGFSSGLL

-366 ISFVVFIMVAMGA
+366 ISFVIFVMVAMGA

-417 SGITGDFTTPSRIN
+417 SGITGDFTTPSRVN

-438 LDWAATTNLSF
+438 LDWAATTNLSL

-461 LDVFKGTYE
+461 LDIFKGTYE
-470 PTFENVQKLTQSVIK
+470 PTFDNVQKLTQSVIK

-511 VSVNAYFARLA
+511 VSVNAYFARVS

-538 TSISSY
+538 TNISSY
-544 HNPDG
+544 RNPDG
-549 SEAKIN
+549 SDAKIN

-570 SSEDEEGSS
+570 SSDDEEGSS
-579 SSDSSRAIYKW
+579 SSDSSLAIYKW
-590 QVNSGSKDT
+590 QVNSGSKDS

-607 KMVVEPIRW
+607 KMVVEPVRW

-647 TSQLNDPKTGKA
+647 TSQLNDPRSGKA
-659 ASDSLKDALTANA
+659 ASDALKDSLIANA
-672 NVIAL
+672 NIIAL
-677 YNQYGGVAKITPG
+677 YNQYAGVAKITPG

-704 QSEFSNGS
+704 QSEYSNGS

-748 VDLISKV
+748 TDLISKV
-755 FSILTLWMCSAVV
+755 FSLLTLWMCSAVV

-795 AITGDITAAI
+795 AVTGDITAAI

-856 IVGDFISSVAAL
+856 IVGDFISSVSAL

-956 AGNLAKNTAVVAAKA
+956 VGNLAKNTATVAAKA

-982 AVTSALGGAGT
+982 AVTSALGGAGA
-993 TLAAQAGKTV
+993 TLAAQAGKTM

-1013 GGNMVDTLANMTGAP
+1013 GGNMVDKVANFTGAP
-1028 TGTGKDG
+1028 SGTGKDG
-1035 MLRNVANGLKSNAE
+1035 MLRNLANGLKSNAD
-1049 GYADEAS
+1049 GLADEAS
-1056 KVHVPTLAEAYKDH
+1056 KVHVPTLSEAYQEH
-1070 LDQHGLEKADNVEAI
+1070 RDQNAFEKADNVEAI
-1085 RRANQ
+1085 RRANS

-1099 VANQHERDRVE
+1099 VENQYERDRIE
-1110 NEKNRLIDADGAT
+1110 KEKNRLIDADGAT

-1131 AASLASAQAAEDA
+1131 AASLASAQASEDA
-1144 KKAEAQTTED
+1144 KKATTE
-1154 AKKVT
+1154 A
-1159 VESNETYTPT
+1159 NGTYTPT

-1176 KKVDGSHIT
+1176 KQVDGSHIT
-1185 AGNVTIQAQ
+1185 AGNVKIQTQ
-1194 QVTAG
+1194 QVTAE

-1207 AENSTLD
+1207 ADNSTLES
-1214 TVSRDGSMSGAPTT
+1214 VSRDGSMTGAPTT

-1236 QAEQMAARLNQAVAG
+1236 QAERMAARLNQAVAG
-1251 IEERISARKDVYV
+1251 IEERINARKDVYV
-1264 SDDERKRLDSDKAVA
+1264 SDDERKRLDSSKAVA
-1279 NREAIMKMQS
+1279 NREAIMKMQT

-1300 TAEKLAKA
+1300 TAQKLAKA
-1308 HQLRTA
+1308 HELRKS
-1314 YEGDKEKVDKIDKY
+1314 YENDQEKVDKIDKY
-1328 ITSLQNTNDNLKA
+1328 INSLQSNNDNLKA
-1341 KMEQITSVADK
+1341 KLTQITSVADK
-1352 QLDRRVQLD
+1352 QLDRRVKLD

-1372 KSLNAGFTG
+1372 KSLNTGFTG

-1424 QEKANAQND
+1424 MEKANTQND

-1438 LTQELINEVRG
+1438 LAQELVNEVRG

-1455 YTNDLLLNDGLRR
+1455 YTNDLLLNEGIRR

>member
-1 MRINFKKLF
+1 MRINFKKIF
-10 ATVAILG
+10 AVIAILG
-17 IGVST
+17 IGVAT
-22 FTPLTTYAVNDKDVQ
+22 FTPLTTYAIGDSDAQIIGGTGGVN
-37 ISGGGGGA
+37 
-45 SKIDSTISQKAQDE
+45 KIDSSISQKVQDE
-59 ANAMLTENP
+59 ANTMLTDDP

-79 QNPNAALESEQY
+79 QNPQAALESEQY

-102 ASVVEAVK
+102 ASVVDAVK
-110 NSKNLGKNVFATFQ
+110 NSKSLGKNVFASFQ
-124 NSPELRATLNQLFR
+124 NNKELRTQLSQLFK

-143 FENINK
+143 FENINQ

-162 TVSNGVDGTPSVL
+162 TVSSGVDGTPSVL

-215 DGSTAQRYGFVTKQ
+215 DGSNAQRYGFVTKQ

-255 PKDLNGGNPV
+255 PKDLNGGNSV
-265 SVFFNKVVRWATGN
+265 SRFFSKVVRWATGN

-599 LVELDSKA
+599 LVKLDSKA

-647 TSQLNDPKTGKA
+647 TSQLNDPKTGKV

-956 AGNLAKNTAVVAAKA
+956 VGNLAKNTATVTAKA

-982 AVTSALGGAGT
+982 AVTSALGGAGA
-993 TLAAQAGKTV
+993 TLAAQAGKTM

-1013 GGNMVDTLANMTGAP
+1013 GGNMVDKVANFTGAP
-1028 TGTGKDG
+1028 SGTGKDG
-1035 MLRNVANGLKSNAE
+1035 MLRNLANGLKSNAD
-1049 GYADEAS
+1049 GLADEAS
-1056 KVHVPTLAEAYKDH
+1056 KVHVPTLSEAYQEH
-1070 LDQHGLEKADNVEAI
+1070 RDQNAFEKADNVEAI
-1085 RRANQ
+1085 RRANR

-1099 VANQHERDRVE
+1099 VENQYERDRIE
-1110 NEKNRLIDADGAT
+1110 KEKNRLIDADSAT

-1131 AASLASAQAAEDA
+1131 AASLASAQASEDA
-1144 KKAEAQTTED
+1144 KKETTE
-1154 AKKVT
+1154 A
-1159 VESNETYTPT
+1159 NGAYTPT
-1169 GKAGRTR
+1169 GKTERTR
-1176 KKVDGSHIT
+1176 KQVDGSHIT
-1185 AGNVTIQAQ
+1185 AGNVKIQTQ
-1194 QVTAG
+1194 QVTAE

-1207 AENSTLD
+1207 ADNSTLES
-1214 TVSRDGSMSGAPTT
+1214 VSRDGSMTGAPTT

-1251 IEERISARKDVYV
+1251 IEERINARKDVYV
-1264 SDDERKRLDSDKAVA
+1264 SDDERKRLDSSKAVA
-1279 NREAIMKMQS
+1279 NREAIMKMQT

-1300 TAEKLAKA
+1300 TAQKLAKA
-1308 HQLRTA
+1308 HELRKS
-1314 YEGDKEKVDKIDKY
+1314 YENDQEKVDKIDKY
-1328 ITSLQNTNDNLKA
+1328 INSLQSNNDNLKA
-1341 KMEQITSVADK
+1341 KLTQITSVADK
-1352 QLDRRVQLD
+1352 QLDRRVKLD

-1372 KSLNAGFTG
+1372 KSLNTGFTG

-1424 QEKANAQND
+1424 MEKANTQND

-1438 LTQELINEVRG
+1438 LAQELVNEVRG

-1455 YTNDLLLNDGLRR
+1455 YTNDLLLNEGIRR

>member
-10 ATVAILG
+10 AAVAILG

-45 SKIDSTISQKAQDE
+45 SKIDAPISQKAQDE

-143 FENINK
+143 FENVNK

-155 NQSNGSQ
+155 NQSSGSQ

-215 DGSTAQRYGFVTKQ
+215 DGSNAQRYGFVTKQ

-265 SVFFNKVVRWATGN
+265 SVFFNKVIRWATGN

-454 ASPSTNT
+454 SSPSTNT
-461 LDVFKGTYE
+461 LDIFTEKYK

-538 TSISSY
+538 AKISSY

-590 QVNSGSKDT
+590 QVNSGSKDS

-672 NVIAL
+672 NIIAL

-704 QSEFSNGS
+704 QSEYSNGS

-795 AITGDITAAI
+795 AIAGDITAAI
-805 KFVAGDAA
+805 KFLAGDAA

-830 IMGGIINAIQGLP
+830 IMGGIINSIQGLP

-956 AGNLAKNTAVVAAKA
+956 VGNLAKNTATVAAKA

-982 AVTSALGGAGT
+982 AVTSALGGAGA
-993 TLAAQAGKTV
+993 TLAAQAGKTM

-1013 GGNMVDTLANMTGAP
+1013 GGNMVDKVANFTGAP

-1035 MLRNVANGLKSNAE
+1035 MLRNLANGLKSNAA
-1049 GYADEAS
+1049 GLADEAS
-1056 KVHVPTLAEAYKDH
+1056 KVHVPTLAEAYQENR
-1070 LDQHGLEKADNVEAI
+1070 DQNAFEKADNVESI
-1085 RRANQ
+1085 RRANR

-1099 VANQHERDRVE
+1099 VENQYERDRIE
-1110 NEKNRLIDADGAT
+1110 KEKNRLIDADGAT

-1131 AASLASAQAAEDA
+1131 AASLASAQASEDA
-1144 KKAEAQTTED
+1144 KKATTE
-1154 AKKVT
+1154 A
-1159 VESNETYTPT
+1159 NGTYTPT

-1176 KKVDGSHIT
+1176 KQVDGSHIT
-1185 AGNVTIQAQ
+1185 AGNVKIQTQ
-1194 QVTAG
+1194 QVTAE

-1207 AENSTLD
+1207 ADNSTLD
-1214 TVSRDGSMSGAPTT
+1214 SVSRDGSMTGAPTT
-1228 VQRDGSVA
+1228 AQRDGSVA

-1251 IEERISARKDVYV
+1251 IEERINARKDVYV
-1264 SDDERKRLDSDKAVA
+1264 SDDERKRLDSSKAVA
-1279 NREAIMKMQS
+1279 NREAIMKMQT

-1300 TAEKLAKA
+1300 TAQKLAKA
-1308 HQLRTA
+1308 HELRKS
-1314 YEGDKEKVDKIDKY
+1314 YENDQEKVDKIDKY
-1328 ITSLQNTNDNLKA
+1328 INSLQSNNDNLKA
-1341 KMEQITSVADK
+1341 KLTQITSVADK
-1352 QLDRRVQLD
+1352 QLDRRVKLD

-1372 KSLNAGFTG
+1372 KSLNTGFTG

-1424 QEKANAQND
+1424 MEKANTQND

-1438 LTQELINEVRG
+1438 LAQELVNEVRG

-1455 YTNDLLLNDGLRR
+1455 YTNDLLLNEGIRR

>member
-1 MRINFKKLF
+1 MRINFKKIF
-10 ATVAILG
+10 AVVAILG

-22 FTPLTTYAVNDKDVQ
+22 LTPLTTYAVDNSNVS
-37 ISGGGGGA
+37 ITGGGDGNGGGVY
-45 SKIDSTISQKAQDE
+45 KIDSFISQKSQDE
-59 ANAMLTENP
+59 ANAMLTDNP

-79 QNPNAALESEQY
+79 QNPKSALESEQY

-102 ASVVEAVK
+102 ASVVQAVK
-110 NSKNLGKNVFATFQ
+110 NSKSLGKNVIATLQ
-124 NSPELRATLNQLFR
+124 NNPELRKTLSQLFK

-143 FENINK
+143 FENVNQ

-155 NQSNGSQ
+155 NQGSGSQ
-162 TVSNGVDGTPSVL
+162 TVSAGVDGTPSVL

-204 LSDISKYSVYS
+204 LADIMKYSVYVNGTN
-215 DGSTAQRYGFVTKQ
+215 DAQRYGFVTKQ
-229 DKVQPEGSQLAN
+229 NKIQPEGTQLAN
-241 YLLALYSYDYLVPV
+241 YLMALYTYDYLVPV

-265 SVFFNKVVRWATGN
+265 STFFNKVIRWATGN
-279 SVPEYTPSSIALSMA
+279 SVPEYTPSSIALGMA

-307 LKMVFEGV
+307 LKIVFEGV

-339 MQVVSEKLGFSSGLV
+339 IQTVSEQLGFSKGLI

-366 ISFVVFIMVAMGA
+366 ISFVIFVMVAMGA

-402 IPVSGKFTDL
+402 IPISTKFTDL

-417 SGITGDFTTPSRIN
+417 SGITGDFTTPARVN

-454 ASPSTNT
+454 ASPSTTPFGNISA
-461 LDVFKGTYE
+461 YE
-470 PTFENVQKLTQSVIK
+470 PTFDNVQKLTQSVIK

-511 VSVNAYFARLA
+511 VSVNAYFARVS

-538 TSISSY
+538 ARISSY
-544 HNPDG
+544 KNPDG
-549 SEAKIN
+549 SDAKIN
-555 IPFENIKPAFLSTKE
+555 IPFENITPAFLSTKE
-570 SSEDEEGSS
+570 SSDDEEGSS
-579 SSDSSRAIYKW
+579 SSDSSLAIYKW
-590 QVNSGSKDT
+590 QVNSGSKDS

-638 YSNYINASG
+638 YSNYINSTG
-647 TSQLNDPKTGKA
+647 TSQLNDPKSGKG
-659 ASDSLKDALTANA
+659 ASDSLKDALIANA
-672 NVIAL
+672 NIIAL
-677 YNQYGGVAKITPG
+677 FNQYAGVAKITPG

-704 QSEFSNGS
+704 QSEYSNAS

-748 VDLISKV
+748 TDLISKV
-755 FSILTLWMCSAVV
+755 FSLLTLWMCSAVV

-805 KFVAGDAA
+805 KFLAGDAA

-830 IMGGIINAIQGLP
+830 IMGGIINSIQSLP

-949 PIDQKKL
+949 PIDQKKPV
-956 AGNLAKNTAVVAAKA
+956 GNLAKNTATVAAKA

-982 AVTSALGGAGT
+982 AVTSALGGAGS
-993 TLAAQAGKTV
+993 TLAAQAGKTL
-1003 LGAKSAANRF
+1003 LGAKSAASRF
-1013 GGNMVDTLANMTGAP
+1013 GGGLVDKVADFTGAP

-1035 MLRNVANGLKSNAE
+1035 ILRNLASGLKTSAE
-1049 GYADEAS
+1049 GYADEAG
-1056 KVHVPTLAEAYKDH
+1056 KVHVPTLAEAYKEH
-1070 LDQHGLEKADNVEAI
+1070 RDQNTLESDVEAI
-1085 RRANQ
+1085 RRANR

-1099 VANQHERDRVE
+1099 VSNQYERDQIE
-1110 NEKNRLIDADGAT
+1110 KEKNRLIDADGAT

-1131 AASLASAQAAEDA
+1131 AASLAAAQASEDV
-1144 KKAEAQTTED
+1144 KKATAEA
-1154 AKKVT
+1154 
-1159 VESNETYTPT
+1159 NGTYTPT

-1185 AGNVTIQAQ
+1185 AENVTIQTQ
-1194 QVTAG
+1194 QVTAE

-1207 AENSTLD
+1207 ADNSTLD
-1214 TVSRDGSMSGAPTT
+1214 AVSRDGSMTGTPTT

-1251 IEERISARKDVYV
+1251 IEERINARKDVYV

-1279 NREAIMKMQS
+1279 NREAIMKMQT

-1300 TAEKLAKA
+1300 ASAKLAKA
-1308 HQLRTA
+1308 HQLREA
-1314 YEGDKEKVDKIDKY
+1314 YGNDTEKVDKIDKY
-1328 ITSLQNTNDNLKA
+1328 INSLQSTTDNLNA
-1341 KMEQITSVADK
+1341 KMSQITSVADK
-1352 QLDRRVQLD
+1352 QLDRRVKLD

-1424 QEKANAQND
+1424 MEKANTQND

-1438 LTQELINEVRG
+1438 LAQELINEVRG

-1455 YTNDLLLNDGLRR
+1455 YTNDLLLNEGIRR

>member
-1 MRINFKKLF
+1 MRINFKKIF
-10 ATVAILG
+10 AVVAILG

-22 FTPLTTYAVNDKDVQ
+22 LTPLTTYAVDNSNVN
-37 ISGGGGGA
+37 ITGGGDGNGGGVY
-45 SKIDSTISQKAQDE
+45 KIDSFISQKSQDE
-59 ANAMLTENP
+59 ANAMLTDNP

-79 QNPNAALESEQY
+79 QNPKAALESEQY

-102 ASVVEAVK
+102 ASVVQAVR
-110 NSKNLGKNVFATFQ
+110 NSKSLGKNVIATLQ
-124 NSPELRATLNQLFR
+124 NNPELRQTLSQLFK

-143 FENINK
+143 FENVNQ

-162 TVSNGVDGTPSVL
+162 TVSSGVNGTPSVL

-204 LSDISKYSVYS
+204 LADIEKYGVYVE
-215 DGSTAQRYGFVTKQ
+215 GTNNPQRYGFVTKQ
-229 DKVQPEGSQLAN
+229 NKTQPEGAQLAN
-241 YLLALYSYDYLVPV
+241 YLLALYHYDYLVPV

-265 SVFFNKVVRWATGN
+265 STFFNKVVRWATGT
-279 SVPEYTPSSIALSMA
+279 SVPEYTPSSIALGMA

-307 LKMVFEGV
+307 LKLVFEGV

-339 MQVVSEKLGFSSGLV
+339 IQTVSEKLGFSSGLL

-366 ISFVVFIMVAMGA
+366 ISFVIFVMVAMGA

-417 SGITGDFTTPSRIN
+417 SGITGDFTTPSRVN

-438 LDWAATTNLSF
+438 LDWAATTNLSL

-461 LDVFKGTYE
+461 LDIFKGTYE
-470 PTFENVQKLTQSVIK
+470 PTFDNVQKLTQSVIK

-511 VSVNAYFARLA
+511 VSVNAYFARVS

-538 TSISSY
+538 TNISSY
-544 HNPDG
+544 RNPDG
-549 SEAKIN
+549 SEAKVN

-570 SSEDEEGSS
+570 SSEEEEGSS
-579 SSDSSRAIYKW
+579 SSDSSMAIYKW
-590 QVNSGSKDT
+590 QVNSGSKDS

-607 KMVVEPIRW
+607 KMVVEPVRW

-647 TSQLNDPKTGKA
+647 TSQLNDPRSGKA
-659 ASDSLKDALTANA
+659 ASDALKDSLVANA
-672 NVIAL
+672 NIIAL
-677 YNQYGGVAKITPG
+677 YNQYAGVAKITPG

-704 QSEFSNGS
+704 QSEYSNGS

-748 VDLISKV
+748 TDLISKV
-755 FSILTLWMCSAVV
+755 FSLLTLWMCSAVV

-795 AITGDITAAI
+795 AVTGDITAAI

-856 IVGDFISSVAAL
+856 IVGDFISSVSAL

-956 AGNLAKNTAVVAAKA
+956 VGNLAKNTATVASKA

-982 AVTSALGGAGT
+982 AVTSALGGAGA
-993 TLAAQAGKTV
+993 TLAAQAGKTM

-1013 GGNMVDTLANMTGAP
+1013 GGNMVDKVADFTGAP

-1035 MLRNVANGLKSNAE
+1035 MLRNLANGLKSNAT
-1049 GYADEAS
+1049 GLADEAS
-1056 KVHVPTLAEAYKDH
+1056 KVHVPTLAEAYQEH
-1070 LDQHGLEKADNVEAI
+1070 RDQNAFEKADDVEAI
-1085 RRANQ
+1085 RRANR

-1099 VANQHERDRVE
+1099 VENQYERDRIE
-1110 NEKNRLIDADGAT
+1110 KEKNRLIDADGAT

-1131 AASLASAQAAEDA
+1131 AASLASAQASEDA
-1144 KKAEAQTTED
+1144 KKATTE
-1154 AKKVT
+1154 A
-1159 VESNETYTPT
+1159 NGTYTPT

-1176 KKVDGSHIT
+1176 KQVDGSHIT
-1185 AGNVTIQAQ
+1185 AGNVKIQTQ
-1194 QVTAG
+1194 QVTAE

-1207 AENSTLD
+1207 ADNSTLES
-1214 TVSRDGSMSGAPTT
+1214 VSRDGSMTGAPTT

-1251 IEERISARKDVYV
+1251 IEERINARKDVYV
-1264 SDDERKRLDSDKAVA
+1264 SDDERKRLDSSKAVA
-1279 NREAIMKMQS
+1279 NREAIMKMQT

-1300 TAEKLAKA
+1300 TAQKLAKA
-1308 HQLRTA
+1308 HELRKS
-1314 YEGDKEKVDKIDKY
+1314 YENDQEKVDKIDKY
-1328 ITSLQNTNDNLKA
+1328 INSLQSNNDNLKA
-1341 KMEQITSVADK
+1341 KLTQITSVADK
-1352 QLDRRVQLD
+1352 QLDRRVKLD

-1372 KSLNAGFTG
+1372 KSLNSGFTG

-1424 QEKANAQND
+1424 MEKANTQND

-1438 LTQELINEVRG
+1438 LAQELVNEVRG

-1455 YTNDLLLNDGLRR
+1455 YTNDLLLNEGIRR

>member
-10 ATVAILG
+10 AAVAILG

-45 SKIDSTISQKAQDE
+45 SKIDAPISQKAQDE

-102 ASVVEAVK
+102 DSVVEAVK

-143 FENINK
+143 FENVNK

-155 NQSNGSQ
+155 NQSSGSQ

-215 DGSTAQRYGFVTKQ
+215 DGSNAQRYGFVTKQ

-265 SVFFNKVVRWATGN
+265 SVFFNKVIRWATGN

-454 ASPSTNT
+454 SSPSTNT
-461 LDVFKGTYE
+461 LDIVTEKYK

-538 TSISSY
+538 AKISSY

-590 QVNSGSKDT
+590 QVNSGSKDS

-672 NVIAL
+672 NIIAL

-704 QSEFSNGS
+704 QSEYSNGS

-805 KFVAGDAA
+805 KFLAGDAA

-830 IMGGIINAIQGLP
+830 IMGGIINSIQGLP

-956 AGNLAKNTAVVAAKA
+956 AGNLAKNTATVAAKA

-982 AVTSALGGAGT
+982 AVTSALGGAGA
-993 TLAAQAGKTV
+993 TLATQAGKTM

-1013 GGNMVDTLANMTGAP
+1013 GGNMVDKVANFTGAP
-1028 TGTGKDG
+1028 SGTGKDG
-1035 MLRNVANGLKSNAE
+1035 MLRNLANGLKSNAD
-1049 GYADEAS
+1049 GLADEAS
-1056 KVHVPTLAEAYKDH
+1056 KVHVPTLSEAYQEH
-1070 LDQHGLEKADNVEAI
+1070 RDQNAFEKADNVEAI
-1085 RRANQ
+1085 RRANR

-1099 VANQHERDRVE
+1099 VENQYERDRIE
-1110 NEKNRLIDADGAT
+1110 KEKNRLIDADSAT

-1131 AASLASAQAAEDA
+1131 AASLASAQASEDA
-1144 KKAEAQTTED
+1144 KKATTE
-1154 AKKVT
+1154 A
-1159 VESNETYTPT
+1159 NGTYTPT

-1176 KKVDGSHIT
+1176 KQVDGSHIT
-1185 AGNVTIQAQ
+1185 AGNVKIQTQ
-1194 QVTAG
+1194 QVTAE

-1207 AENSTLD
+1207 ADNSTLD
-1214 TVSRDGSMSGAPTT
+1214 AVSRDGSMTSAPST

-1251 IEERISARKDVYV
+1251 IEERINARKDVYV
-1264 SDDERKRLDSDKAVA
+1264 SDDERKRLDSSKAVA
-1279 NREAIMKMQS
+1279 NREAIMKMQT

-1300 TAEKLAKA
+1300 TAQKLAKA
-1308 HQLRTA
+1308 HELRKS
-1314 YEGDKEKVDKIDKY
+1314 YENDQEKVDKIDKY
-1328 ITSLQNTNDNLKA
+1328 INSLQSNNDNLKA
-1341 KMEQITSVADK
+1341 KLTQITSVADK
-1352 QLDRRVQLD
+1352 QLDRRVKLD

-1372 KSLNAGFTG
+1372 KSLNSGFTG

-1424 QEKANAQND
+1424 MEKANTQND

-1438 LTQELINEVRG
+1438 LAQELVNEVRG

-1455 YTNDLLLNDGLRR
+1455 YTNDLLVNEGIRR

>member
-1 MRINFKKLF
+1 MRINFKKIF
-10 ATVAILG
+10 AVVAILG
-17 IGVST
+17 IGVAT
-22 FTPLTTYAVNDKDVQ
+22 FTPLTTYAVSGTDAQ

-45 SKIDSTISQKAQDE
+45 SKIDSAINQRDQDE
-59 ANAMLTENP
+59 ADKMLNEDP

-79 QNPNAALESEQY
+79 QNPQAALESEQY

-102 ASVVEAVK
+102 ASVVQAVK
-110 NSKNLGKNVFATFQ
+110 NSKNLGKNVIATLQ
-124 NSPELRATLNQLFR
+124 NNPELRKTLSQLFR

-143 FENINK
+143 FENVNQ

-155 NQSNGSQ
+155 NQGSGSQ
-162 TVSNGVDGTPSVL
+162 TVSSGVDGTPNVL

-204 LSDISKYSVYS
+204 LADIEKYGVYVE
-215 DGSTAQRYGFVTKQ
+215 GTNNHQRYGFVTKQ
-229 DKVQPEGSQLAN
+229 NKTQPEGTKLAN
-241 YLLALYSYDYLVPV
+241 YLLALYHYDYLVPV

-265 SVFFNKVVRWATGN
+265 STFFNKVVRWATGT
-279 SVPEYTPSSIALSMA
+279 SVPEYTPSSIALGMA

-307 LKMVFEGV
+307 LKLVFEGV

-339 MQVVSEKLGFSSGLV
+339 IQTVSEKLGFSSGLL

-366 ISFVVFIMVAMGA
+366 ISFVIFVMVAMGA

-417 SGITGDFTTPSRIN
+417 SGITGDFSTPSRVN

-438 LDWAATTNLSF
+438 LDWAATTNLSL

-461 LDVFKGTYE
+461 LDIFKGTYE
-470 PTFENVQKLTQSVIK
+470 PTFDNVQKLTQSVIK

-511 VSVNAYFARLA
+511 VSVNAYFARVS

-538 TSISSY
+538 TNISSY
-544 HNPDG
+544 RNPDG
-549 SEAKIN
+549 SDAKIN

-570 SSEDEEGSS
+570 SSDDEEGSS
-579 SSDSSRAIYKW
+579 SSDSSLAIYKW
-590 QVNSGSKDT
+590 QVNSGSKDS

-607 KMVVEPIRW
+607 KMVVEPVRW

-647 TSQLNDPKTGKA
+647 TSQLNDPRSGKA
-659 ASDSLKDALTANA
+659 ASDALKDSLVANA
-672 NVIAL
+672 NIIAL
-677 YNQYGGVAKITPG
+677 YNQYAGVAKITPG

-704 QSEFSNGS
+704 QSEYSNGS

-748 VDLISKV
+748 TDLISKV
-755 FSILTLWMCSAVV
+755 FSLLTLWMCSAVV

-795 AITGDITAAI
+795 AVTGDITAAI

-856 IVGDFISSVAAL
+856 IVGDFISSVSAL

-956 AGNLAKNTAVVAAKA
+956 VGNLAKNTATVAAKA

-982 AVTSALGGAGT
+982 TVTSALGGAGA
-993 TLAAQAGKTV
+993 TLAAQASKTM
-1003 LGAKSAANRF
+1003 LSAKSAANRF
-1013 GGNMVDTLANMTGAP
+1013 GGNMVDKVANFTGAP

-1035 MLRNVANGLKSNAE
+1035 MLRNLANGLKLNAA
-1049 GYADEAS
+1049 GLADEAS
-1056 KVHVPTLAEAYKDH
+1056 KVHVPTLAEAYQEH
-1070 LDQHGLEKADNVEAI
+1070 RDQNAFEKADNVEAI
-1085 RRANQ
+1085 RRANR

-1099 VANQHERDRVE
+1099 VENQYERDRIE
-1110 NEKNRLIDADGAT
+1110 KEKNRLIDADGAT

-1144 KKAEAQTTED
+1144 KKATTE
-1154 AKKVT
+1154 
-1159 VESNETYTPT
+1159 SNGTYTPT

-1176 KKVDGSHIT
+1176 KQVDGSHIT
-1185 AGNVTIQAQ
+1185 AGNVKIQTQ
-1194 QVTAG
+1194 QVTAE

-1207 AENSTLD
+1207 ADNSTLES
-1214 TVSRDGSMSGAPTT
+1214 VSRDGSMTGATTT

-1251 IEERISARKDVYV
+1251 IEERINARKDVYV
-1264 SDDERKRLDSDKAVA
+1264 SDDERKRLDSSKAVA
-1279 NREAIMKMQS
+1279 NREAIMKMQT

-1300 TAEKLAKA
+1300 TAQKLAKA
-1308 HQLRTA
+1308 HELRKS
-1314 YEGDKEKVDKIDKY
+1314 YENDQEKVDKIDKY
-1328 ITSLQNTNDNLKA
+1328 INSLQSNNDNLKA
-1341 KMEQITSVADK
+1341 KLTQITSVADK
-1352 QLDRRVQLD
+1352 QLDRRVKLD

-1372 KSLNAGFTG
+1372 KSLNTGFTG

-1424 QEKANAQND
+1424 MEKANTQND

-1438 LTQELINEVRG
+1438 LAQELVNEVRG

-1455 YTNDLLLNDGLRR
+1455 YTNDLLLNEGLKR

>member
-1 MRINFKKLF
+1 MRINFKKIF
-10 ATVAILG
+10 AVVAILG

-22 FTPLTTYAVNDKDVQ
+22 FTPLTTYAVSDTDAH
-37 ISGGGGGA
+37 IIGGTGGVN
-45 SKIDSTISQKAQDE
+45 KIDSSISQKAQDE
-59 ANAMLTENP
+59 ANTMLTDDP

-79 QNPNAALESEQY
+79 QNPKAALESEQY

-102 ASVVEAVK
+102 ASVVKAVK
-110 NSKNLGKNVFATFQ
+110 NSKNLGKNVIATLQ
-124 NSPELRATLNQLFR
+124 NNPELRKTLGQLFR

-143 FENINK
+143 FENVNQ

-155 NQSNGSQ
+155 NQGGGSQ
-162 TVSNGVDGTPSVL
+162 TVSSGVDGTPTVL

-204 LSDISKYSVYS
+204 LADIEKYGVYVE
-215 DGSTAQRYGFVTKQ
+215 GTNNHQRYGFVTKQ
-229 DKVQPEGSQLAN
+229 NKIQPEGTKLAN
-241 YLLALYSYDYLVPV
+241 YLLALYHYDYLVPV

-279 SVPEYTPSSIALSMA
+279 STPEYTPSSIALSMA

-307 LKMVFEGV
+307 LKLVFEGV

-339 MQVVSEKLGFSSGLV
+339 IQTVSEKLGFSSGLL

-366 ISFVVFIMVAMGA
+366 ISFVIFVMVAMGA

-438 LDWAATTNLSF
+438 LDWAATTNLSL

-461 LDVFKGTYE
+461 LDIFKGTYE
-470 PTFENVQKLTQSVIK
+470 PTFDNVQKLTQSVIK

-511 VSVNAYFARLA
+511 VSVNAYFARVS

-538 TSISSY
+538 TNIGTY
-544 HNPDG
+544 YNPDG

-555 IPFENIKPAFLSTKE
+555 VPFENIKPAFLSTKE

-590 QVNSGSKDT
+590 QVNSGSKDS

-607 KMVVEPIRW
+607 KMVVEPVRW

-647 TSQLNDPKTGKA
+647 TSQLNDPRSGKA
-659 ASDSLKDALTANA
+659 ASDALKDSLIANA
-672 NVIAL
+672 NIIAL
-677 YNQYGGVAKITPG
+677 YNQYAGVAKITPG

-704 QSEFSNGS
+704 QSEYSNGS

-795 AITGDITAAI
+795 AVTGDITAAI

-856 IVGDFISSVAAL
+856 IVGDFISSVSAL

-956 AGNLAKNTAVVAAKA
+956 VGNLAKNTAVVAAKA

-993 TLAAQAGKTV
+993 TLAAQAGKTM
-1003 LGAKSAANRF
+1003 LGAKSAASRF
-1013 GGNMVDTLANMTGAP
+1013 GGNMVDKVANFTGAP

-1035 MLRNVANGLKSNAE
+1035 MLRNIANGLKLNAE
-1049 GYADEAS
+1049 GYADEAG
-1056 KVHVPTLAEAYKDH
+1056 KVHVPTLKEAYQEH
-1070 LDQHGLEKADNVEAI
+1070 RDQNAFEKADNVEAI
-1085 RRANQ
+1085 RRANR

-1099 VANQHERDRVE
+1099 VANQYERDQIE
-1110 NEKNRLIDADGAT
+1110 KEKNRLIDADGAT

-1144 KKAEAQTTED
+1144 KKAAAEA
-1154 AKKVT
+1154 
-1159 VESNETYTPT
+1159 NGTYTPT

-1185 AGNVTIQAQ
+1185 TGNVTIQTQ
-1194 QVTAG
+1194 QVTAE

-1207 AENSTLD
+1207 ADNSTLEA
-1214 TVSRDGSMSGAPTT
+1214 VSRDGSMTGAPTT

-1251 IEERISARKDVYV
+1251 IEERINARKDVYV
-1264 SDDERKRLDSDKAVA
+1264 SDDERKRLDSGKAVA
-1279 NREAIMKMQS
+1279 NREAIMKMQT
-1289 SMNETMKAFDE
+1289 SMNETMKAYDE
-1300 TAEKLAKA
+1300 ASAKLAKA
-1308 HQLRTA
+1308 HQLREA
-1314 YEGDKEKVDKIDKY
+1314 YGNDQEKVDKIDNY
-1328 ITSLQNTNDNLKA
+1328 INSLQSTTDNLKA
-1341 KMEQITSVADK
+1341 KMSQITSVADK
-1352 QLDRRVQLD
+1352 QLDRRVKLD

-1381 AMRHAATAISDLA
+1381 AMRHAATAISDLE

-1424 QEKANAQND
+1424 MEKANAQND

-1438 LTQELINEVRG
+1438 LAQELINEVRG

-1455 YTNDLLLNDGLRR
+1455 YTNDLLLNEGLKR

>member
-1 MRINFKKLF
+1 MRIKRINFKKLF
-10 ATVAILG
+10 AVVAILG

-22 FTPLTTYAVNDKDVQ
+22 FTPLTTYAIGGNDTNVG
-37 ISGGGGGA
+37 ISPQEGGEGTA
-45 SKIDSTISQKAQDE
+45 PKIDSFISQKSQDE
-59 ANAMLTENP
+59 ANAMLTDNP

-79 QNPNAALESEQY
+79 QNPQAALESEQY

-102 ASVVEAVK
+102 DSVVEAVK

-124 NSPELRATLNQLFR
+124 NSPELRATLNQLFK

-215 DGSTAQRYGFVTKQ
+215 DGSNAQRYGFVTKQ

-265 SVFFNKVVRWATGN
+265 SVFFNKVIRWATGN

-454 ASPSTNT
+454 SSPSTNT
-461 LDVFKGTYE
+461 LDIFTEKYK

-511 VSVNAYFARLA
+511 VSVNAYFARVS

-538 TSISSY
+538 AKISSY

-590 QVNSGSKDT
+590 QVNSGSKDS

-672 NVIAL
+672 NIIAL

-704 QSEFSNGS
+704 QSEYSNGS

-805 KFVAGDAA
+805 KFLAGDAA

-830 IMGGIINAIQGLP
+830 IMGGIINSIQGLP

-956 AGNLAKNTAVVAAKA
+956 VGNLAKNTATVAAKA

-1035 MLRNVANGLKSNAE
+1035 MLRNLANGLKSNAA
-1049 GYADEAS
+1049 GLADEAS
-1056 KVHVPTLAEAYKDH
+1056 KVHVPTLAEAYQEH
-1070 LDQHGLEKADNVEAI
+1070 RDQNAFEKADNVEAI
-1085 RRANQ
+1085 RRANR

-1099 VANQHERDRVE
+1099 VENQYERDRIE
-1110 NEKNRLIDADGAT
+1110 KEKNRLIDADSAT

-1131 AASLASAQAAEDA
+1131 AASLASAQASEDA
-1144 KKAEAQTTED
+1144 KKATTE
-1154 AKKVT
+1154 A
-1159 VESNETYTPT
+1159 NGTYTPT

-1176 KKVDGSHIT
+1176 KQVDGSHIT
-1185 AGNVTIQAQ
+1185 AGNVKIQTQ
-1194 QVTAG
+1194 QVTAE

-1207 AENSTLD
+1207 ADNSTLD
-1214 TVSRDGSMSGAPTT
+1214 AVSRDGSMTSAPST

-1251 IEERISARKDVYV
+1251 IEERINARKDVYV
-1264 SDDERKRLDSDKAVA
+1264 SDDERKRLDSSKAVA
-1279 NREAIMKMQS
+1279 NREAIMKMQT

-1300 TAEKLAKA
+1300 TAQKLAKA
-1308 HQLRTA
+1308 HELRKS
-1314 YEGDKEKVDKIDKY
+1314 YENDQEKVDKIDKY
-1328 ITSLQNTNDNLKA
+1328 INSLQSNNDNLKA
-1341 KMEQITSVADK
+1341 KLTQITSVADK

-1372 KSLNAGFTG
+1372 KSLNTGFTG
-1381 AMRHAATAISDLA
+1381 AMRHAATAVSDLA

-1424 QEKANAQND
+1424 MEKANTQND

-1438 LTQELINEVRG
+1438 LAQELVNEVRG

-1455 YTNDLLLNDGLRR
+1455 YTNDLLVNEGIRR

>member
-1 MRINFKKLF
+1 MRINFKKIF
-10 ATVAILG
+10 AVVAILG
-17 IGVST
+17 IGVAT
-22 FTPLTTYAVNDKDVQ
+22 FTPLTTYAVNTNDKDVS
-37 ISGGGGGA
+37 ISQDGDGT
-45 SKIDSTISQKAQDE
+45 STVYKIDSFISQKSQDE
-59 ANAMLTENP
+59 ANAMLTDNP

-79 QNPNAALESEQY
+79 QNPKAALESEQY

-143 FENINK
+143 FENVNK

-162 TVSNGVDGTPSVL
+162 TVSNGVNGTPSVL

-215 DGSTAQRYGFVTKQ
+215 DGSNAQRYGFVTKQ

-830 IMGGIINAIQGLP
+830 IMGGIINSIQGLP
-843 TSYVNNNWVAKIP
+843 TSYVNNNWIAKIP

-956 AGNLAKNTAVVAAKA
+956 AGNLAKNTATVAAKA

-982 AVTSALGGAGT
+982 TVTSALGGAGA
-993 TLAAQAGKTV
+993 TLAAQAGKTM

-1013 GGNMVDTLANMTGAP
+1013 GGNMVDKVADFTGAP

-1035 MLRNVANGLKSNAE
+1035 MLRNLANGLKSNAA
-1049 GYADEAS
+1049 GLADEAS
-1056 KVHVPTLAEAYKDH
+1056 KVHVPTLAEAYQEH
-1070 LDQHGLEKADNVEAI
+1070 RDQNAFEKADNVEAI
-1085 RRANQ
+1085 RRANH

-1099 VANQHERDRVE
+1099 VENQYERDRIE
-1110 NEKNRLIDADGAT
+1110 KEKNRLIDADGAT

-1131 AASLASAQAAEDA
+1131 ATSLASAQASEDA
-1144 KKAEAQTTED
+1144 KKATTE
-1154 AKKVT
+1154 A
-1159 VESNETYTPT
+1159 NGTYTPT

-1176 KKVDGSHIT
+1176 KQVDGSHIT
-1185 AGNVTIQAQ
+1185 AGNVKIQTQ
-1194 QVTAG
+1194 QVTAE

-1207 AENSTLD
+1207 ADNSTLD
-1214 TVSRDGSMSGAPTT
+1214 AVSRDGSMTGAPTT
-1228 VQRDGSVA
+1228 VQRDRSVA
-1236 QAEQMAARLNQAVAG
+1236 QAEQMASRLNQAVAG
-1251 IEERISARKDVYV
+1251 IEERINARKDVYV
-1264 SDDERKRLDSDKAVA
+1264 SDDERKRLDSSKAVA
-1279 NREAIMKMQS
+1279 NREAIMKMQT

-1300 TAEKLAKA
+1300 TAQKLAKA
-1308 HQLRTA
+1308 HELRKS
-1314 YEGDKEKVDKIDKY
+1314 YENDQEKVDKIDKY
-1328 ITSLQNTNDNLKA
+1328 INSLQSNNDNLKA
-1341 KMEQITSVADK
+1341 KLTQITSVADK

-1372 KSLNAGFTG
+1372 KSLNTGFTG

-1424 QEKANAQND
+1424 MEKANTQND

-1438 LTQELINEVRG
+1438 LAQELVNEVRG

-1455 YTNDLLLNDGLRR
+1455 YTNDLLVNEGIRR

>member
-1 MRINFKKLF
+1 MRIKRINFKKLF

-22 FTPLTTYAVNDKDVQ
+22 FTPLTTYAIGGNDTNVG
-37 ISGGGGGA
+37 ISPQEGGEGTA
-45 SKIDSTISQKAQDE
+45 PKIDTFISQKAQDE

-124 NSPELRATLNQLFR
+124 NSLELRATLNQLFR

-143 FENINK
+143 FENVNK

-155 NQSNGSQ
+155 NQSSGSQ

-215 DGSTAQRYGFVTKQ
+215 DGSNAQRYGFVTKQ

-265 SVFFNKVVRWATGN
+265 SVFFNKVIRWATGN

-454 ASPSTNT
+454 SSPSTNT
-461 LDVFKGTYE
+461 LDIFTEKYK

-538 TSISSY
+538 AKISSY

-590 QVNSGSKDT
+590 QVNSGSKDS

-672 NVIAL
+672 NIIAL

-805 KFVAGDAA
+805 KFLAGDAA

-830 IMGGIINAIQGLP
+830 IMGGIINSIQGLP

-956 AGNLAKNTAVVAAKA
+956 AGNLAKNTATVAAKA

-982 AVTSALGGAGT
+982 VVTSALGGAGA
-993 TLAAQAGKTV
+993 TLAAQAGKTM
-1003 LGAKSAANRF
+1003 LGVKSAANRF
-1013 GGNMVDTLANMTGAP
+1013 GGNMVDKVADFTGAP

-1035 MLRNVANGLKSNAE
+1035 MLRNLANGLKSNAS
-1049 GYADEAS
+1049 GLADEAG
-1056 KVHVPTLAEAYKDH
+1056 KVHVPTLAEAYQEH
-1070 LDQHGLEKADNVEAI
+1070 RDQNAFEKADNVEAI
-1085 RRANQ
+1085 RRANR

-1099 VANQHERDRVE
+1099 VENQYERDRIE
-1110 NEKNRLIDADGAT
+1110 KEKNRLIDADGAT

-1131 AASLASAQAAEDA
+1131 AASLASAQASEDA
-1144 KKAEAQTTED
+1144 KKATTE
-1154 AKKVT
+1154 A
-1159 VESNETYTPT
+1159 NGTYTPT

-1176 KKVDGSHIT
+1176 KQVDGSHIT
-1185 AGNVTIQAQ
+1185 AGNVKIQTQ
-1194 QVTAG
+1194 QVTAE

-1207 AENSTLD
+1207 ADNSTLES
-1214 TVSRDGSMSGAPTT
+1214 VSRDGSMTGAPTT

-1251 IEERISARKDVYV
+1251 IEERINARKDVYV
-1264 SDDERKRLDSDKAVA
+1264 SDDERKRLDSSKAVA
-1279 NREAIMKMQS
+1279 NREAIMKMQT

-1300 TAEKLAKA
+1300 TAQKLAKA
-1308 HQLRTA
+1308 HELRKS
-1314 YEGDKEKVDKIDKY
+1314 YENDQEKVDKIDKY
-1328 ITSLQNTNDNLKA
+1328 INSLQSNNDNLKA
-1341 KMEQITSVADK
+1341 KLTQITSVADK
-1352 QLDRRVQLD
+1352 QLDRRVKLD

-1372 KSLNAGFTG
+1372 KSLNTGFTG
-1381 AMRHAATAISDLA
+1381 AMRHAATAVSDLA

-1424 QEKANAQND
+1424 MEKANTQND

-1438 LTQELINEVRG
+1438 LAQELVNEVRG

-1455 YTNDLLLNDGLRR
+1455 YTNDLLLNEGIRR

>member
-1 MRINFKKLF
+1 MRINFKKIF
-10 ATVAILG
+10 AVVAILG
-17 IGVST
+17 IGVAT
-22 FTPLTTYAVNDKDVQ
+22 FTPLTTYAVSDTDAH
-37 ISGGGGGA
+37 IIGGTGGVN
-45 SKIDSTISQKAQDE
+45 KIDSSISQKAQDE
-59 ANAMLTENP
+59 ANTMLTDDP

-79 QNPNAALESEQY
+79 QNPKAALESEQY
-91 RAVVNAFKNAP
+91 RAVMNAFKNAP
-102 ASVVEAVK
+102 ASVVKAVK
-110 NSKNLGKNVFATFQ
+110 NSKNLGKNVIATLQ
-124 NSPELRATLNQLFR
+124 NNPELRKTLGQLFR

-143 FENINK
+143 FENVNQ

-155 NQSNGSQ
+155 NQGGGSQ
-162 TVSNGVDGTPSVL
+162 TVSSGVDGTPNVL

-204 LSDISKYSVYS
+204 LADIEKYGVYVE
-215 DGSTAQRYGFVTKQ
+215 GTNNPQRYGFVTKQ
-229 DKVQPEGSQLAN
+229 NKTQPEGTKLAN
-241 YLLALYSYDYLVPV
+241 YLLALYHYDYLVPV

-265 SVFFNKVVRWATGN
+265 STFFNKVVRWATGT
-279 SVPEYTPSSIALSMA
+279 SVPEYTPSSIALGMA

-307 LKMVFEGV
+307 LKLVFEGV

-339 MQVVSEKLGFSSGLV
+339 IQTVSEKLGFSSGLL

-366 ISFVVFIMVAMGA
+366 ISFVIFVMVAMGA

-417 SGITGDFTTPSRIN
+417 SGITGDFSTPSRVN

-438 LDWAATTNLSF
+438 LDWAATTNLSL

-461 LDVFKGTYE
+461 LDIFKGTYE
-470 PTFENVQKLTQSVIK
+470 PTFDNVQKLTQSVIK

-511 VSVNAYFARLA
+511 VSVNAYFARVS

-538 TSISSY
+538 TNISSY
-544 HNPDG
+544 RNPDG
-549 SEAKIN
+549 SEAKVN

-570 SSEDEEGSS
+570 SSEEEEGSS
-579 SSDSSRAIYKW
+579 SSDSSMAIYKW
-590 QVNSGSKDT
+590 QVNSGSKDS

-607 KMVVEPIRW
+607 KMVVEPVRW

-647 TSQLNDPKTGKA
+647 TSQLNDPRSGKA
-659 ASDSLKDALTANA
+659 ASDALKDSLIANA
-672 NVIAL
+672 NIIAL
-677 YNQYGGVAKITPG
+677 YNQYAGVAKITPG

-704 QSEFSNGS
+704 QSEYSNGS

-748 VDLISKV
+748 TDLISKV
-755 FSILTLWMCSAVV
+755 FSLLTLWMCSAVV

-795 AITGDITAAI
+795 AVTGDITAAI

-856 IVGDFISSVAAL
+856 IVGDFISSVSAL

-956 AGNLAKNTAVVAAKA
+956 VGNLAKNTATVAAKA

-982 AVTSALGGAGT
+982 AVTSALGGAGA
-993 TLAAQAGKTV
+993 TLAAQAGKTM

-1013 GGNMVDTLANMTGAP
+1013 GGNMVDKVANFTGAP

-1035 MLRNVANGLKSNAE
+1035 MLRNLANGLKSNAV
-1049 GYADEAS
+1049 GLADEAS
-1056 KVHVPTLAEAYKDH
+1056 KVHVPTLAEAYQEH
-1070 LDQHGLEKADNVEAI
+1070 RDQNAFEKADNVEAI
-1085 RRANQ
+1085 RRANR

-1099 VANQHERDRVE
+1099 VENQYERDRIE
-1110 NEKNRLIDADGAT
+1110 KEKNRLIDADGAT

-1144 KKAEAQTTED
+1144 KKATTE
-1154 AKKVT
+1154 
-1159 VESNETYTPT
+1159 SNGTYTPT
-1169 GKAGRTR
+1169 GKAGRNR
-1176 KKVDGSHIT
+1176 KQVDGSHIT
-1185 AGNVTIQAQ
+1185 AGNVKIQTQ
-1194 QVTAG
+1194 QVTAE

-1207 AENSTLD
+1207 ADNSTLD
-1214 TVSRDGSMSGAPTT
+1214 AVSRDGSMTGAPTT

-1236 QAEQMAARLNQAVAG
+1236 QAEQMAARLNQAVTG
-1251 IEERISARKDVYV
+1251 IEERINARKDVYV
-1264 SDDERKRLDSDKAVA
+1264 SDDERKRLDSSKAVA
-1279 NREAIMKMQS
+1279 NREAIMKMQT

-1300 TAEKLAKA
+1300 TAQKLAKA
-1308 HQLRTA
+1308 HELRKS
-1314 YEGDKEKVDKIDKY
+1314 YENDQEKVDKIDKY
-1328 ITSLQNTNDNLKA
+1328 INSLQSNNDNLKA
-1341 KMEQITSVADK
+1341 KLTQITSVADK
-1352 QLDRRVQLD
+1352 QLDRRVKLD

-1372 KSLNAGFTG
+1372 KSLNTGFTG

-1424 QEKANAQND
+1424 MEKANTQND

-1438 LTQELINEVRG
+1438 LAQELVNEVRG

-1455 YTNDLLLNDGLRR
+1455 YTNDLLLNEGIRR

>member
-1 MRINFKKLF
+1 MRIKRINFKKLF
-10 ATVAILG
+10 AVVAILG

-22 FTPLTTYAVNDKDVQ
+22 FTPLTTYAIGGNDTNVG
-37 ISGGGGGA
+37 ISPQEGGEGTA
-45 SKIDSTISQKAQDE
+45 PKIDSFISQKSQDE
-59 ANAMLTENP
+59 ANAMLTDNP

-79 QNPNAALESEQY
+79 QNPQAALESEQY

-102 ASVVEAVK
+102 DSVVEAVK

-124 NSPELRATLNQLFR
+124 NSPELRATLNQLFK

-215 DGSTAQRYGFVTKQ
+215 DGSNAQRYGFVTKQ

-265 SVFFNKVVRWATGN
+265 SVFFNKVIRWATGN

-454 ASPSTNT
+454 SSPSTNT
-461 LDVFKGTYE
+461 LDIFTEKYK

-538 TSISSY
+538 AKISSY

-590 QVNSGSKDT
+590 QVNSGSKDS

-672 NVIAL
+672 NIIAL

-704 QSEFSNGS
+704 QSEYSNGS

-805 KFVAGDAA
+805 KFLAGDAA

-830 IMGGIINAIQGLP
+830 IMGGIINSIQGLP

-956 AGNLAKNTAVVAAKA
+956 AGNLAKNTATVAAKA

-982 AVTSALGGAGT
+982 AVTSALGGAGA
-993 TLAAQAGKTV
+993 TLAAQAGKTM

-1013 GGNMVDTLANMTGAP
+1013 GGNMVDKVANFTGAP
-1028 TGTGKDG
+1028 SGTGKDG
-1035 MLRNVANGLKSNAE
+1035 MLRNLANGLKSNAD
-1049 GYADEAS
+1049 GLADEAS
-1056 KVHVPTLAEAYKDH
+1056 KVHVPTLSEAYQEH
-1070 LDQHGLEKADNVEAI
+1070 RDQNAFEKADNVEAI
-1085 RRANQ
+1085 RRANR

-1099 VANQHERDRVE
+1099 VENQYERDRIE
-1110 NEKNRLIDADGAT
+1110 KEKNRLIDADSAT

-1131 AASLASAQAAEDA
+1131 AASLASAQASEDA
-1144 KKAEAQTTED
+1144 KKATTE
-1154 AKKVT
+1154 A
-1159 VESNETYTPT
+1159 NGTYTPT

-1176 KKVDGSHIT
+1176 KQVDGSHIT
-1185 AGNVTIQAQ
+1185 AGNVKIQTQ
-1194 QVTAG
+1194 QVTAE

-1207 AENSTLD
+1207 ADNSTLD
-1214 TVSRDGSMSGAPTT
+1214 AVSRDGSMTSAPST

-1251 IEERISARKDVYV
+1251 IEERINARKDVYV
-1264 SDDERKRLDSDKAVA
+1264 SDDERKRLDSSKAVA
-1279 NREAIMKMQS
+1279 NREAIMKMQT

-1300 TAEKLAKA
+1300 TAQKLAKA
-1308 HQLRTA
+1308 HELRKS
-1314 YEGDKEKVDKIDKY
+1314 YENDQEKVDKIDKY
-1328 ITSLQNTNDNLKA
+1328 INSLQSNNDNLKA
-1341 KMEQITSVADK
+1341 KLTQITSVADK

-1372 KSLNAGFTG
+1372 KSLNTGFTG
-1381 AMRHAATAISDLA
+1381 AMRHAATAVSDLA

-1424 QEKANAQND
+1424 MEKANTQND

-1438 LTQELINEVRG
+1438 LAQELVNEVRG

-1455 YTNDLLLNDGLRR
+1455 YTNDLLVNEGIRR

>member
-1 MRINFKKLF
+1 MRINFKKIF
-10 ATVAILG
+10 AVVAILG

-22 FTPLTTYAVNDKDVQ
+22 FTPLTTYAVSGTDAQ
-37 ISGGGGGA
+37 FSGGGGAA
-45 SKIDSTISQKAQDE
+45 SKIDSAINQRDQDE
-59 ANAMLTENP
+59 ADKMLNEDP

-79 QNPNAALESEQY
+79 QNPQAALESEQY

-102 ASVVEAVK
+102 ASVVQAVK

-162 TVSNGVDGTPSVL
+162 TVSSGVDGTPNVL

-215 DGSTAQRYGFVTKQ
+215 DGSNAQQYGFVTKQ

-265 SVFFNKVVRWATGN
+265 SVFFNKVIRWATGN

-339 MQVVSEKLGFSSGLV
+339 IQTVSEKLGFSSGLL

-366 ISFVVFIMVAMGA
+366 ISFVIFVMVAMGA

-454 ASPSTNT
+454 SSPSTNT
-461 LDVFKGTYE
+461 LDIFTEKYK

-511 VSVNAYFARLA
+511 VSVNAYFARVS

-538 TSISSY
+538 AKISSY

-590 QVNSGSKDT
+590 QVNSGSKDS

-672 NVIAL
+672 NIIAL

-704 QSEFSNGS
+704 QSEYSNGS

-805 KFVAGDAA
+805 KFLAGDAA

-830 IMGGIINAIQGLP
+830 IMGGIINSIQGLP

-956 AGNLAKNTAVVAAKA
+956 VGNLAKNTATVASKA

-982 AVTSALGGAGT
+982 AVTSALGGAGA
-993 TLAAQAGKTV
+993 TLAAQAGKTM

-1013 GGNMVDTLANMTGAP
+1013 GGNMVDKVADFTGAP

-1035 MLRNVANGLKSNAE
+1035 MLRNLANGLKSNAA
-1049 GYADEAS
+1049 GLADEAS
-1056 KVHVPTLAEAYKDH
+1056 KVHVPTLAEAYQEH
-1070 LDQHGLEKADNVEAI
+1070 RDQNAFEKADNVEAI
-1085 RRANQ
+1085 RRANR

-1099 VANQHERDRVE
+1099 VENQYERDRIE
-1110 NEKNRLIDADGAT
+1110 KEKNRLIDADGAT

-1131 AASLASAQAAEDA
+1131 AASLASVQASEDA
-1144 KKAEAQTTED
+1144 KKATTE
-1154 AKKVT
+1154 A
-1159 VESNETYTPT
+1159 NGTYTPT

-1176 KKVDGSHIT
+1176 KQVDGSHIT
-1185 AGNVTIQAQ
+1185 AGNVKIQTQ
-1194 QVTAG
+1194 QVTAE

-1207 AENSTLD
+1207 ADNSTLES
-1214 TVSRDGSMSGAPTT
+1214 VSRDGSMTGAPTT

-1251 IEERISARKDVYV
+1251 IEERINARKDVYV
-1264 SDDERKRLDSDKAVA
+1264 SDDERKRLDSSKAVA
-1279 NREAIMKMQS
+1279 NREAIMKMQT

-1300 TAEKLAKA
+1300 TAQKLAKA
-1308 HQLRTA
+1308 HELRKS
-1314 YEGDKEKVDKIDKY
+1314 YENDQEKVDKIDKY
-1328 ITSLQNTNDNLKA
+1328 INSLQSNNDNLKA
-1341 KMEQITSVADK
+1341 KLTQITSFADK

-1361 IDNEKIAATID
+1361 IDNETIAATID
-1372 KSLNAGFTG
+1372 KSLNTGFTG
-1381 AMRHAATAISDLA
+1381 AMRHAATAVSDLA

-1424 QEKANAQND
+1424 MEKANTQND

-1438 LTQELINEVRG
+1438 LAQELVNEVRG

-1455 YTNDLLLNDGLRR
+1455 YTNDLLVNEGIRR

>member
-1 MRINFKKLF
+1 MRINFKKIF
-10 ATVAILG
+10 AVVAILG

-22 FTPLTTYAVNDKDVQ
+22 FTPLTTYAINETNVQ
-37 ISGGGGGA
+37 ITGGGGGA
-45 SKIDSTISQKAQDE
+45 SKIDSAVSQKAQDE
-59 ANAMLTENP
+59 ANAMLTDNP

-79 QNPNAALESEQY
+79 QNPQAALESEQY

-102 ASVVEAVK
+102 DSVVEAVK

-215 DGSTAQRYGFVTKQ
+215 DGSNAQRYGFVTKQ

-265 SVFFNKVVRWATGN
+265 SVFFNKVIRWATGN

-454 ASPSTNT
+454 SSPSTNT
-461 LDVFKGTYE
+461 LDIFTEKYK

-511 VSVNAYFARLA
+511 VSVNAYFARVS

-538 TSISSY
+538 AKISSY

-590 QVNSGSKDT
+590 QVNSGSKDS

-672 NVIAL
+672 NIIAL

-704 QSEFSNGS
+704 QSEYSNGS

-805 KFVAGDAA
+805 KFLAGDAA

-830 IMGGIINAIQGLP
+830 IMGGIINSIQGLP

-956 AGNLAKNTAVVAAKA
+956 VGNLAKNTATVASKA

-982 AVTSALGGAGT
+982 AVTSALGGAGA
-993 TLAAQAGKTV
+993 TLAAQAGKTM

-1013 GGNMVDTLANMTGAP
+1013 GGNMVDKVADFTGAP
-1028 TGTGKDG
+1028 TGTEKDG
-1035 MLRNVANGLKSNAE
+1035 MLRNLANGLKSNAT
-1049 GYADEAS
+1049 GLADEAS
-1056 KVHVPTLAEAYKDH
+1056 KVHVPTLAEAYQEH
-1070 LDQHGLEKADNVEAI
+1070 RDQNAFEKADDVEAI
-1085 RRANQ
+1085 RRANR

-1099 VANQHERDRVE
+1099 VENQYERDRIE
-1110 NEKNRLIDADGAT
+1110 KEKNRLIDADGAT

-1131 AASLASAQAAEDA
+1131 AASLASAQASEDA
-1144 KKAEAQTTED
+1144 KKATTE
-1154 AKKVT
+1154 A
-1159 VESNETYTPT
+1159 NGTYTPT

-1176 KKVDGSHIT
+1176 KQVDGSHIT
-1185 AGNVTIQAQ
+1185 AGNVKIQTQ
-1194 QVTAG
+1194 QVTAE

-1207 AENSTLD
+1207 ADNSTLES
-1214 TVSRDGSMSGAPTT
+1214 VSRDGSMTGAPTT

-1251 IEERISARKDVYV
+1251 IEERINARKDVYV
-1264 SDDERKRLDSDKAVA
+1264 SDDERKRLDSSKAVA
-1279 NREAIMKMQS
+1279 NREAIMKMQT

-1300 TAEKLAKA
+1300 TAQKLAKA
-1308 HQLRTA
+1308 HELRKS
-1314 YEGDKEKVDKIDKY
+1314 YENDQEKVDKIDKY
-1328 ITSLQNTNDNLKA
+1328 INSLQSNNDNLKA
-1341 KMEQITSVADK
+1341 KLTQITSVADK
-1352 QLDRRVQLD
+1352 QLDRRVKLD

-1372 KSLNAGFTG
+1372 KSLNSGFTG

-1424 QEKANAQND
+1424 MEKANTQND

-1438 LTQELINEVRG
+1438 LAQELVNEVRG

-1455 YTNDLLLNDGLRR
+1455 YTNDLLLNEGIRR

>member
-1 MRINFKKLF
+1 MRIKRINFKKLF

-22 FTPLTTYAVNDKDVQ
+22 FTPLTTYAVDNSNVN
-37 ISGGGGGA
+37 ITGGGDGNGGGVY
-45 SKIDSTISQKAQDE
+45 KIDSFISQKSQDE
-59 ANAMLTENP
+59 ANAMLTDNP

-79 QNPNAALESEQY
+79 QNPKAALESEQY

-102 ASVVEAVK
+102 ASVVQAVK
-110 NSKNLGKNVFATFQ
+110 NSKSLGKNVIATLQ
-124 NSPELRATLNQLFR
+124 NNPELRQTLSQLFK

-143 FENINK
+143 FENVNQ

-162 TVSNGVDGTPSVL
+162 TVSSGVNGTPSVL

-204 LSDISKYSVYS
+204 LADIEKYGVYVE
-215 DGSTAQRYGFVTKQ
+215 GTNNPQRYGFVTKQ
-229 DKVQPEGSQLAN
+229 NKTQPEGAQLAN
-241 YLLALYSYDYLVPV
+241 YLLALYHYDYLVPV

-265 SVFFNKVVRWATGN
+265 STFFNKVVRWATGT
-279 SVPEYTPSSIALSMA
+279 SVPEYTPSSIALGMA

-307 LKMVFEGV
+307 LKLVFEGV

-339 MQVVSEKLGFSSGLV
+339 IQTVSEKLGFSSGLL

-366 ISFVVFIMVAMGA
+366 ISFVIFVMVAMGA

-417 SGITGDFTTPSRIN
+417 SGITGDFTTPSRVN

-438 LDWAATTNLSF
+438 LDWAATTNLSL

-461 LDVFKGTYE
+461 LDIFKGTYE
-470 PTFENVQKLTQSVIK
+470 PTFDNVQKLTQSVIK

-511 VSVNAYFARLA
+511 VSVNAYFARVS

-538 TSISSY
+538 TNISSY
-544 HNPDG
+544 RNPDG
-549 SEAKIN
+549 SDAKIN

-570 SSEDEEGSS
+570 SSDDEEGSS
-579 SSDSSRAIYKW
+579 SSDSSLAIYKW
-590 QVNSGSKDT
+590 QVNSGSKDS

-607 KMVVEPIRW
+607 KMVVEPVRW

-647 TSQLNDPKTGKA
+647 TSQLNDPRSGKA
-659 ASDSLKDALTANA
+659 ASDALKDSLVANA
-672 NVIAL
+672 NIIAL
-677 YNQYGGVAKITPG
+677 YNQYAGVAKITPG

-704 QSEFSNGS
+704 QSEYSNGS

-748 VDLISKV
+748 TDLISKV
-755 FSILTLWMCSAVV
+755 FSLLTLWMCSAVV

-795 AITGDITAAI
+795 AVTGDITAAI

-856 IVGDFISSVAAL
+856 IVGDFISSVSAL

-956 AGNLAKNTAVVAAKA
+956 VGNLAKNTATVAAKA

-982 AVTSALGGAGT
+982 AVTSALGGAGA
-993 TLAAQAGKTV
+993 TLAAQAGKTM

-1013 GGNMVDTLANMTGAP
+1013 GGNMVDKVANFTGAP

-1035 MLRNVANGLKSNAE
+1035 MLRNLANGLKSNAV
-1049 GYADEAS
+1049 GLADEAS
-1056 KVHVPTLAEAYKDH
+1056 KVHVPTLAEAYQEH
-1070 LDQHGLEKADNVEAI
+1070 RDQNAFEKADNVEAI
-1085 RRANQ
+1085 RRANR

-1099 VANQHERDRVE
+1099 VENQYERDRIE
-1110 NEKNRLIDADGAT
+1110 KEKNRLIDADGAT

-1144 KKAEAQTTED
+1144 KKATTE
-1154 AKKVT
+1154 
-1159 VESNETYTPT
+1159 SNGTYTPT

-1176 KKVDGSHIT
+1176 KQVDGSHIT
-1185 AGNVTIQAQ
+1185 AGNVKIQTQ
-1194 QVTAG
+1194 QVTAE

-1207 AENSTLD
+1207 ADNSTLD
-1214 TVSRDGSMSGAPTT
+1214 SVSRDGSMTGAPTT
-1228 VQRDGSVA
+1228 AQRDGSVA

-1251 IEERISARKDVYV
+1251 IEERINARKDVYV
-1264 SDDERKRLDSDKAVA
+1264 SDDERKRLDSSKAVA
-1279 NREAIMKMQS
+1279 NREAIMKMQT

-1300 TAEKLAKA
+1300 TAQKLAKA
-1308 HQLRTA
+1308 HELRKS
-1314 YEGDKEKVDKIDKY
+1314 YENDQEKVDKIDKY
-1328 ITSLQNTNDNLKA
+1328 INTLQSNNDNLKA
-1341 KMEQITSVADK
+1341 KLTQITSVADK
-1352 QLDRRVQLD
+1352 QLDRRVKLD

-1372 KSLNAGFTG
+1372 KSLNTGFTG

-1424 QEKANAQND
+1424 MEKANTQND

-1438 LTQELINEVRG
+1438 LAQELVNEVRG

-1455 YTNDLLLNDGLRR
+1455 YTNDLLLNDGLKR

>member
-1 MRINFKKLF
+1 MRINFKKIF
-10 ATVAILG
+10 AVVAILG

-22 FTPLTTYAVNDKDVQ
+22 FTPLTTYAINETNVQ
-37 ISGGGGGA
+37 IIGGGGGA
-45 SKIDSTISQKAQDE
+45 SKIDSAVSQKAQDE
-59 ANAMLTENP
+59 ANAMLTDNP

-79 QNPNAALESEQY
+79 QNPQAALESEQY

-102 ASVVEAVK
+102 DSVVEAVK

-215 DGSTAQRYGFVTKQ
+215 DGSNAQRYGFVTKQ

-255 PKDLNGGNPV
+255 PKDLNGGNTV
-265 SVFFNKVVRWATGN
+265 SVFFNKVIRWATGN

-454 ASPSTNT
+454 SSPSTNT
-461 LDVFKGTYE
+461 LDIFTEKYK

-491 LTTDKTSAADLLN
+491 LITDKTSAADLLN

-538 TSISSY
+538 AKISSY

-590 QVNSGSKDT
+590 QVNSGSKDS

-672 NVIAL
+672 NIIAL

-805 KFVAGDAA
+805 KFLAGDAA

-830 IMGGIINAIQGLP
+830 IMGGIINSIQGLP

-956 AGNLAKNTAVVAAKA
+956 VGNLAKNTTVVAAKA

-1035 MLRNVANGLKSNAE
+1035 MLRNLANGLKSNAA
-1049 GYADEAS
+1049 GLADEAS
-1056 KVHVPTLAEAYKDH
+1056 KVHVPTLAEAYQEH
-1070 LDQHGLEKADNVEAI
+1070 RDQNAFEKPDNVEAI
-1085 RRANQ
+1085 RRANR

-1099 VANQHERDRVE
+1099 VENQYERDRIE
-1110 NEKNRLIDADGAT
+1110 KEKNRLIDADGAT

-1131 AASLASAQAAEDA
+1131 AASLASAQASEDA
-1144 KKAEAQTTED
+1144 KKATTE
-1154 AKKVT
+1154 A
-1159 VESNETYTPT
+1159 NGTYTPT
-1169 GKAGRTR
+1169 GKAERTR
-1176 KKVDGSHIT
+1176 KQVDGSHIT
-1185 AGNVTIQAQ
+1185 AGNVKIQTQ
-1194 QVTAG
+1194 QVTAE

-1207 AENSTLD
+1207 ADNSTLES
-1214 TVSRDGSMSGAPTT
+1214 VSRDGSMTGAPST

-1251 IEERISARKDVYV
+1251 IEERINARKDVYV
-1264 SDDERKRLDSDKAVA
+1264 SDDERKRLDSSKAVA
-1279 NREAIMKMQS
+1279 NREAIMKMQT

-1300 TAEKLAKA
+1300 TAQKLAKA
-1308 HQLRTA
+1308 HELRKS
-1314 YEGDKEKVDKIDKY
+1314 YGNDQEKVDKIDKY
-1328 ITSLQNTNDNLKA
+1328 INSLQSNNDNLKA
-1341 KMEQITSVADK
+1341 KLTQITSVADK

-1372 KSLNAGFTG
+1372 KSLNTGFTG
-1381 AMRHAATAISDLA
+1381 AMRHAATAVSDLA

-1424 QEKANAQND
+1424 MEKANTQND
-1433 AMSSE
+1433 AMLSE
-1438 LTQELINEVRG
+1438 LAQELVNEVRG

-1455 YTNDLLLNDGLRR
+1455 YTNDLLVNEGIRR

>member
-1 MRINFKKLF
+1 MRINFKKIF
-10 ATVAILG
+10 AVVAILG
-17 IGVST
+17 IGVAT
-22 FTPLTTYAVNDKDVQ
+22 FTPLTTYAVSDTDAH
-37 ISGGGGGA
+37 IIGGTGGVN
-45 SKIDSTISQKAQDE
+45 KIDSSISQKAQDE
-59 ANAMLTENP
+59 ANTMLTDDP

-79 QNPNAALESEQY
+79 QNPKAALESEQY
-91 RAVVNAFKNAP
+91 RAVMNAFKNAP
-102 ASVVEAVK
+102 ASVVKAVK
-110 NSKNLGKNVFATFQ
+110 NSKNLGKNVIATLQ
-124 NSPELRATLNQLFR
+124 NNPELRKTLGQLFR

-143 FENINK
+143 FENVNQ

-155 NQSNGSQ
+155 NQGGGSQ
-162 TVSNGVDGTPSVL
+162 TVSSGVDGTPNVL

-204 LSDISKYSVYS
+204 LADIEKYGVYVE
-215 DGSTAQRYGFVTKQ
+215 GTNNPQRYGFVTKQ
-229 DKVQPEGSQLAN
+229 NKTQPEGTKLAN
-241 YLLALYSYDYLVPV
+241 YLLALYHYDYLVPV

-265 SVFFNKVVRWATGN
+265 STFFNKVVRWATGT
-279 SVPEYTPSSIALSMA
+279 SVPEYTPSSIALGMA

-307 LKMVFEGV
+307 LKLVFEGV

-339 MQVVSEKLGFSSGLV
+339 IQTVSEKLGFSSGLL

-366 ISFVVFIMVAMGA
+366 ISFVIFVMVAMGA

-417 SGITGDFTTPSRIN
+417 SGITGDFSTPSRVN

-438 LDWAATTNLSF
+438 LDWAATTNLSL

-461 LDVFKGTYE
+461 LDIFKGTYE
-470 PTFENVQKLTQSVIK
+470 PTFDNVQKLTQSVIK

-511 VSVNAYFARLA
+511 VSVNAYFARVS

-538 TSISSY
+538 TNISSY
-544 HNPDG
+544 RNPDG
-549 SEAKIN
+549 SDAKIN

-570 SSEDEEGSS
+570 SSDDEEGSS
-579 SSDSSRAIYKW
+579 SSDSSLAIYKW
-590 QVNSGSKDT
+590 QVNSGSKDS

-607 KMVVEPIRW
+607 KMVVEPVRW

-672 NVIAL
+672 NIIAL

-704 QSEFSNGS
+704 QSEYSNGS

-748 VDLISKV
+748 TDLISKV
-755 FSILTLWMCSAVV
+755 FSLLTLWMCSSVV

-795 AITGDITAAI
+795 AVTGDITAAI

-856 IVGDFISSVAAL
+856 IVGDFISSVSAL

-956 AGNLAKNTAVVAAKA
+956 VGNLAKNTATVAAKA

-982 AVTSALGGAGT
+982 AVTSALGGAGA
-993 TLAAQAGKTV
+993 TLAAQAGKTM
-1003 LGAKSAANRF
+1003 LGAKSAASRF
-1013 GGNMVDTLANMTGAP
+1013 GGNMVDKVADFTGAP

-1035 MLRNVANGLKSNAE
+1035 MLRNLANGLKSNAA
-1049 GYADEAS
+1049 GLADEAG
-1056 KVHVPTLAEAYKDH
+1056 KVHVPTLAEAYQEH
-1070 LDQHGLEKADNVEAI
+1070 RDQNAFEKADNVEAI
-1085 RRANQ
+1085 RRANR

-1099 VANQHERDRVE
+1099 VENQYERDRIE
-1110 NEKNRLIDADGAT
+1110 KEKNRLIDADGAT

-1144 KKAEAQTTED
+1144 KKAA
-1154 AKKVT
+1154 
-1159 VESNETYTPT
+1159 T
-1169 GKAGRTR
+1169 GANGTSDKGARSR
-1176 KKVDGSHIT
+1176 KKSRGNKQIN
-1185 AGNVTIQAQ
+1185 AENVTIQTQ
-1194 QVTAG
+1194 QVTAE

-1207 AENSTLD
+1207 ADNSTLD
-1214 TVSRDGSMSGAPTT
+1214 GVSKDGSMTGAPTT

-1251 IEERISARKDVYV
+1251 IEERINARKDVYV
-1264 SDDERKRLDSDKAVA
+1264 SDDERKRLDSSKAVA
-1279 NREAIMKMQS
+1279 NREAIVKMQT

-1300 TAEKLAKA
+1300 TAQKLAKA
-1308 HQLRTA
+1308 HQLREA
-1314 YEGDKEKVDKIDKY
+1314 YGNDTEKVDKIDKY
-1328 ITSLQNTNDNLKA
+1328 INSLQSTNDNLKA
-1341 KMEQITSVADK
+1341 KLTQITSFADK
-1352 QLDRRVQLD
+1352 QLDRRVKLD

-1424 QEKANAQND
+1424 MEKANTQKD

-1438 LTQELINEVRG
+1438 LAQELINEVRG

-1455 YTNDLLLNDGLRR
+1455 YTNDLLLNEGLKR

>member
-10 ATVAILG
+10 AAVAILG

-45 SKIDSTISQKAQDE
+45 SKIDAPISQKAQDE

-124 NSPELRATLNQLFR
+124 NSPELRATLSQLFR

-143 FENINK
+143 FENVNK

-155 NQSNGSQ
+155 NQSSGSQ

-215 DGSTAQRYGFVTKQ
+215 DGSNAQRYGFVTKQ

-265 SVFFNKVVRWATGN
+265 SVFFNKVIRWATGN

-454 ASPSTNT
+454 SSPSTNT
-461 LDVFKGTYE
+461 LDIFTEKYK

-538 TSISSY
+538 AKISSY

-590 QVNSGSKDT
+590 QVNSGSKDS

-672 NVIAL
+672 NIIAL

-795 AITGDITAAI
+795 AIAGDITAAI
-805 KFVAGDAA
+805 KFLAGDAA

-830 IMGGIINAIQGLP
+830 IMGGIINSIQGLP

-956 AGNLAKNTAVVAAKA
+956 VGNLAKNTATVTAKA

-982 AVTSALGGAGT
+982 AVTSALGGAGA
-993 TLAAQAGKTV
+993 TLAAQAGKTM

-1013 GGNMVDTLANMTGAP
+1013 GGNMVDKVANITGAP

-1035 MLRNVANGLKSNAE
+1035 MLRNIANGLKSNAD
-1049 GYADEAS
+1049 GLADEAN
-1056 KVHVPTLAEAYKDH
+1056 KVHVPTLTEAYQEH
-1070 LDQHGLEKADNVEAI
+1070 RDQNAFEKADNVEAI
-1085 RRANQ
+1085 RRANR

-1099 VANQHERDRVE
+1099 VENQYERDRIE
-1110 NEKNRLIDADGAT
+1110 KEKNRLIDSDGAT

-1131 AASLASAQAAEDA
+1131 AASLASVQASEDT
-1144 KKAEAQTTED
+1144 KKATTE
-1154 AKKVT
+1154 A
-1159 VESNETYTPT
+1159 NGTYTPT

-1176 KKVDGSHIT
+1176 KQVDGSHIT
-1185 AGNVTIQAQ
+1185 AGNVKIQTQ
-1194 QVTAG
+1194 QVTAE

-1207 AENSTLD
+1207 ADNSTLD
-1214 TVSRDGSMSGAPTT
+1214 AVSRDGSMTGAPST

-1251 IEERISARKDVYV
+1251 IEERINARKDVYV
-1264 SDDERKRLDSDKAVA
+1264 SDDERKRLDSSKAVA
-1279 NREAIMKMQS
+1279 NREAIMKMQT

-1300 TAEKLAKA
+1300 TAQKLAKA
-1308 HQLRTA
+1308 HELRKS
-1314 YEGDKEKVDKIDKY
+1314 YENDQEKVDKIDKY
-1328 ITSLQNTNDNLKA
+1328 INSLQSNNDNLKA
-1341 KMEQITSVADK
+1341 KLTQITSFADK

-1372 KSLNAGFTG
+1372 KSLNTGFTG
-1381 AMRHAATAISDLA
+1381 AMRHAATAVSDLA

-1424 QEKANAQND
+1424 MEKANTQND

-1438 LTQELINEVRG
+1438 LAQELVDEVRG

-1455 YTNDLLLNDGLRR
+1455 YTNDLLVNEGIRR

>member
-1 MRINFKKLF
+1 MRINFKKIF
-10 ATVAILG
+10 AVVAIIG
-17 IGVST
+17 IGVAT
-22 FTPLTTYAVNDKDVQ
+22 FTPLTTYAVSDTDAQ
-37 ISGGGGGA
+37 IIGGTGGVN
-45 SKIDSTISQKAQDE
+45 KIDSSISQKVQDE
-59 ANAMLTENP
+59 ANTMLTDDP

-79 QNPNAALESEQY
+79 QNPKSALESEQY

-102 ASVVEAVK
+102 ASVVQAVK
-110 NSKNLGKNVFATFQ
+110 NSKNLGKNVIATLQ
-124 NSPELRATLNQLFR
+124 NNPELRKTLGQLFR

-143 FENINK
+143 FENVNQ

-155 NQSNGSQ
+155 NQGSGSR
-162 TVSNGVDGTPSVL
+162 TVSSGVDGSPSVL

-204 LSDISKYSVYS
+204 LADIEKYSVYVE
-215 DGSTAQRYGFVTKQ
+215 GTNNKQRYGFVTKQ
-229 DKVQPEGSQLAN
+229 NKTQPEGAKLAN
-241 YLLALYSYDYLVPV
+241 YLLALYHYDYLVPV

-265 SVFFNKVVRWATGN
+265 STFFNKVVRWATGN
-279 SVPEYTPSSIALSMA
+279 SVPEYTPSSIALGMA

-307 LKMVFEGV
+307 LKLVFEGV

-339 MQVVSEKLGFSSGLV
+339 IQTVSEKLGFSSGLL

-366 ISFVVFIMVAMGA
+366 ISFVIFVMVAMGA

-417 SGITGDFTTPSRIN
+417 SGITGDFTTPSRVN

-461 LDVFKGTYE
+461 LDIFKGTYE
-470 PTFENVQKLTQSVIK
+470 PTFDNVQKLTQSVIK

-511 VSVNAYFARLA
+511 VSVNAYFSRIA

-538 TSISSY
+538 TNISSY
-544 HNPDG
+544 KNPDG
-549 SEAKIN
+549 SDAKIN

-579 SSDSSRAIYKW
+579 SSDSSLAIYKW
-590 QVNSGSKDT
+590 QVNSGSKES

-647 TSQLNDPKTGKA
+647 TSQLNDPRTGKA
-659 ASDSLKDALTANA
+659 ASDALKDALIANS
-672 NVIAL
+672 NIIAL
-677 YNQYGGVAKITPG
+677 YNQYAGVAKITPG
-690 GDPSLSTQTVAFLL
+690 GDTSLSTQTVAFLL

-748 VDLISKV
+748 TDLISKV
-755 FSILTLWMCSAVV
+755 FSLLTLWMCSAVV

-782 STLLITG
+782 ATLLITG

-795 AITGDITAAI
+795 AVTGDITAAI

-856 IVGDFISSVAAL
+856 IVGDFISSVSAL

-956 AGNLAKNTAVVAAKA
+956 VGNLAKNTATIAAKA

-982 AVTSALGGAGT
+982 AVTSALGGAGS
-993 TLAAQAGKTV
+993 TLAAQAGKTL
-1003 LGAKSAANRF
+1003 LGAKSAASRF
-1013 GGNMVDTLANMTGAP
+1013 GGGLVDKVADFTGAP

-1035 MLRNVANGLKSNAE
+1035 ILRNLASGLKTSAE
-1049 GYADEAS
+1049 GYADEAG
-1056 KVHVPTLAEAYKDH
+1056 KVHVPTLAEAYKEH
-1070 LDQHGLEKADNVEAI
+1070 RDQNALESDVEAI
-1085 RRANQ
+1085 RRANR

-1099 VANQHERDRVE
+1099 VTNQYERDQIE
-1110 NEKNRLIDADGAT
+1110 KEKNRLIDADGAT

-1131 AASLASAQAAEDA
+1131 AASLAAAQASEDV
-1144 KKAEAQTTED
+1144 KKATAEA
-1154 AKKVT
+1154 
-1159 VESNETYTPT
+1159 NGTYTPT

-1185 AGNVTIQAQ
+1185 AENVTIQTQ
-1194 QVTAG
+1194 QVTAE

-1207 AENSTLD
+1207 SDNSTLD
-1214 TVSRDGSMSGAPTT
+1214 AVSRDGSMTGTPTT

-1251 IEERISARKDVYV
+1251 IEERINARKDVYV

-1279 NREAIMKMQS
+1279 NREAIMKMQT

-1300 TAEKLAKA
+1300 ASAKLAKA
-1308 HQLRTA
+1308 HQLREA
-1314 YEGDKEKVDKIDKY
+1314 YGNDTEKVDKIDKY
-1328 ITSLQNTNDNLKA
+1328 INSLQSTTDNLKV
-1341 KMEQITSVADK
+1341 KMSQITSVADK
-1352 QLDRRVQLD
+1352 QLDRRVKLD

-1424 QEKANAQND
+1424 MEKANAQND

-1438 LTQELINEVRG
+1438 LAQELINEVRG

-1455 YTNDLLLNDGLRR
+1455 YTNDLLLNEGIRR

>member
-1 MRINFKKLF
+1 MRINFKKIF
-10 ATVAILG
+10 AVIAILG
-17 IGVST
+17 IGVAT
-22 FTPLTTYAVNDKDVQ
+22 FTPLTTYAVGDSDAQ
-37 ISGGGGGA
+37 IIGGTGGVN
-45 SKIDSTISQKAQDE
+45 KIDSSISQKVQDE
-59 ANAMLTENP
+59 ANTMLTDDP

-79 QNPNAALESEQY
+79 QNPQAALESEQY

-102 ASVVEAVK
+102 ASVVQAVK
-110 NSKNLGKNVFATFQ
+110 NSKNLGKNVIATLQ
-124 NSPELRATLNQLFR
+124 NNPELRKTLSQLFR

-143 FENINK
+143 FENVNQ

-155 NQSNGSQ
+155 NQGSGSQ
-162 TVSNGVDGTPSVL
+162 TVSSGVDGTPNVL

-204 LSDISKYSVYS
+204 LADIEKYGVYVE
-215 DGSTAQRYGFVTKQ
+215 GTNNHQRYGFVTKQ
-229 DKVQPEGSQLAN
+229 NKTQPEGTKLAN
-241 YLLALYSYDYLVPV
+241 YLLALYHYDYLVPV

-265 SVFFNKVVRWATGN
+265 STFFNKVVRWATGT
-279 SVPEYTPSSIALSMA
+279 SVPEYTPSSIALGMA

-307 LKMVFEGV
+307 LKLVFEGV

-339 MQVVSEKLGFSSGLV
+339 IQTVSEKLGFSSGLL

-366 ISFVVFIMVAMGA
+366 ISFVIFVMVAMGA

-417 SGITGDFTTPSRIN
+417 SGITGDFSTPSRVN

-438 LDWAATTNLSF
+438 LDWAATTNLSL

-461 LDVFKGTYE
+461 LDIFKGTYE
-470 PTFENVQKLTQSVIK
+470 PTFDNVQKLTQSVIK

-511 VSVNAYFARLA
+511 VSVNAYFARVS

-538 TSISSY
+538 TNISSY
-544 HNPDG
+544 RNPDG

-570 SSEDEEGSS
+570 SSDDEEGSS
-579 SSDSSRAIYKW
+579 SSDSSLAIYKW
-590 QVNSGSKDT
+590 QVNSGSKDS

-607 KMVVEPIRW
+607 KMVVEPVRW

-647 TSQLNDPKTGKA
+647 TSQLNDPRSGKA
-659 ASDSLKDALTANA
+659 ASDALKDSLVANA
-672 NVIAL
+672 NIIAL
-677 YNQYGGVAKITPG
+677 YNQYAGVAKITPG

-704 QSEFSNGS
+704 QSEYSNGS

-748 VDLISKV
+748 TDLISKV
-755 FSILTLWMCSAVV
+755 FSLLTLWMCSAVV

-795 AITGDITAAI
+795 AVTGDITAAI

-856 IVGDFISSVAAL
+856 IVGDFISSVSAL

-881 LVWPIMRLNL
+881 LVCPIMRLNL

-913 YILFEALDEY
+913 YILFEALDEH

-956 AGNLAKNTAVVAAKA
+956 AGNLAKNTATVAAKA

-982 AVTSALGGAGT
+982 AVTSALGGAGA
-993 TLAAQAGKTV
+993 TLAAQAGKTM

-1013 GGNMVDTLANMTGAP
+1013 GGNMVDKVANFTGAP

-1035 MLRNVANGLKSNAE
+1035 MLRNLANGLKSNAA
-1049 GYADEAS
+1049 GLADEAG
-1056 KVHVPTLAEAYKDH
+1056 KVHVPTLAEAYQEH
-1070 LDQHGLEKADNVEAI
+1070 RDQNAFEKADDVEAI
-1085 RRANQ
+1085 RRANR

-1099 VANQHERDRVE
+1099 VENQYERDRIE
-1110 NEKNRLIDADGAT
+1110 KEKNRLIDADGAT

-1131 AASLASAQAAEDA
+1131 AASLASAQASEDA
-1144 KKAEAQTTED
+1144 KKATTE
-1154 AKKVT
+1154 A
-1159 VESNETYTPT
+1159 NGTYTPT

-1176 KKVDGSHIT
+1176 KQVDGSHIT
-1185 AGNVTIQAQ
+1185 AGNVKIQTQ
-1194 QVTAG
+1194 QVTAE

-1207 AENSTLD
+1207 ADNSTLD
-1214 TVSRDGSMSGAPTT
+1214 AVSRDGSMTGAPTT
-1228 VQRDGSVA
+1228 VQRDRSVA

-1251 IEERISARKDVYV
+1251 IEERINARKDVYV
-1264 SDDERKRLDSDKAVA
+1264 SDDERKRLDSSKAVA
-1279 NREAIMKMQS
+1279 NREAIMKMQT

-1300 TAEKLAKA
+1300 TAQKLAKA
-1308 HQLRTA
+1308 HELRKS
-1314 YEGDKEKVDKIDKY
+1314 YENDQEKVDKIDKY
-1328 ITSLQNTNDNLKA
+1328 INSLQSNNDNLKA
-1341 KMEQITSVADK
+1341 KLTQITSVADK
-1352 QLDRRVQLD
+1352 QLDRRVKLD

-1372 KSLNAGFTG
+1372 KSLNTGFTG

-1424 QEKANAQND
+1424 MEKANTQND

-1438 LTQELINEVRG
+1438 LAQELVNEVRG

-1455 YTNDLLLNDGLRR
+1455 YTNDLLLNEGIRR

>member
-1 MRINFKKLF
+1 MRINFKKIF
-10 ATVAILG
+10 AVVAILG
-17 IGVST
+17 IGVAT
-22 FTPLTTYAVNDKDVQ
+22 FTPLTTYAVSDTDAH
-37 ISGGGGGA
+37 IIGGTGGVN
-45 SKIDSTISQKAQDE
+45 KIDSSISQKAQDE
-59 ANAMLTENP
+59 ANTMLTDDP

-79 QNPNAALESEQY
+79 QNPKAALESEQY
-91 RAVVNAFKNAP
+91 RAVMNAFKNAP
-102 ASVVEAVK
+102 ASVVKAVK
-110 NSKNLGKNVFATFQ
+110 NSKNLGKNVIATLQ
-124 NSPELRATLNQLFR
+124 NNPELRKTLGQLFR

-143 FENINK
+143 FENVNQ

-155 NQSNGSQ
+155 NQGGGSQ
-162 TVSNGVDGTPSVL
+162 TVSSGVDGTPNVL

-204 LSDISKYSVYS
+204 LADIEKYGVYVE
-215 DGSTAQRYGFVTKQ
+215 GTNNPQRYGFVTKQ
-229 DKVQPEGSQLAN
+229 NKTQPEGTKLAN
-241 YLLALYSYDYLVPV
+241 YLLALYHYDYLVPV

-265 SVFFNKVVRWATGN
+265 STFFNKVVRWATGT
-279 SVPEYTPSSIALSMA
+279 SVPEYTPSSIALGMA

-307 LKMVFEGV
+307 LKLVFEGV

-339 MQVVSEKLGFSSGLV
+339 IQTVSEKLGFSSGLL

-366 ISFVVFIMVAMGA
+366 ISFVIFVMVAMGA

-417 SGITGDFTTPSRIN
+417 SGITGDFSTPSRVN

-438 LDWAATTNLSF
+438 LDWAATTNLSL

-461 LDVFKGTYE
+461 LDIFKGTYE
-470 PTFENVQKLTQSVIK
+470 PTFDNVQKLTQSVIK

-511 VSVNAYFARLA
+511 VSVNAYFARVS

-538 TSISSY
+538 TNISSY
-544 HNPDG
+544 RNPDG
-549 SEAKIN
+549 SEAKVN

-570 SSEDEEGSS
+570 SSEEEEGSS
-579 SSDSSRAIYKW
+579 SSDSSMAIYKW
-590 QVNSGSKDT
+590 QVNSGSKDS

-607 KMVVEPIRW
+607 KMVVEPVRW

-647 TSQLNDPKTGKA
+647 TSQLNDPRSGKA
-659 ASDSLKDALTANA
+659 ASDVLKDSLVANA
-672 NVIAL
+672 NIIAL
-677 YNQYGGVAKITPG
+677 YNQYAGVAKITPG

-704 QSEFSNGS
+704 QSEYSNGS

-748 VDLISKV
+748 TDLISKV
-755 FSILTLWMCSAVV
+755 FSLLTLWMCSAVV

-795 AITGDITAAI
+795 AVTGDITAAI

-856 IVGDFISSVAAL
+856 IVGDFISSVSAL

-956 AGNLAKNTAVVAAKA
+956 AGNLAKNTATVAAKA

-982 AVTSALGGAGT
+982 AVTSALGGAGA
-993 TLAAQAGKTV
+993 TLAAQAGKTM

-1013 GGNMVDTLANMTGAP
+1013 GGNMVDKVADFTGAP

-1035 MLRNVANGLKSNAE
+1035 MLRNLANGLKSNAV
-1049 GYADEAS
+1049 GLADEAG
-1056 KVHVPTLAEAYKDH
+1056 KVHVPTLAEAYQEH
-1070 LDQHGLEKADNVEAI
+1070 RDQNAFEKADNVEAI
-1085 RRANQ
+1085 RRANR

-1099 VANQHERDRVE
+1099 VENQYERDRIE
-1110 NEKNRLIDADGAT
+1110 KEKNRLIDADGAT

-1131 AASLASAQAAEDA
+1131 AASLASAQASEDV
-1144 KKAEAQTTED
+1144 KKATTE
-1154 AKKVT
+1154 A
-1159 VESNETYTPT
+1159 NGTYTPT

-1176 KKVDGSHIT
+1176 KQVDGSHIT
-1185 AGNVTIQAQ
+1185 AGNVKIQTQ
-1194 QVTAG
+1194 QVTAE

-1207 AENSTLD
+1207 ADNSTLES
-1214 TVSRDGSMSGAPTT
+1214 VSRDGSMTGAPTT

-1251 IEERISARKDVYV
+1251 IEERINARKDVYV
-1264 SDDERKRLDSDKAVA
+1264 SDDERKRLDSSKAVV
-1279 NREAIMKMQS
+1279 NREAIMKMQT
-1289 SMNETMKAFDE
+1289 SMNETMKALDE
-1300 TAEKLAKA
+1300 TAQKLAKA
-1308 HQLRTA
+1308 HELRKS
-1314 YEGDKEKVDKIDKY
+1314 YENDQEKVDKIDKY
-1328 ITSLQNTNDNLKA
+1328 INSLQSNNDNLKA
-1341 KMEQITSVADK
+1341 KLTQITSVADK
-1352 QLDRRVQLD
+1352 QLDRRVKLD
-1361 IDNEKIAATID
+1361 IDNEKIASTID
-1372 KSLNAGFTG
+1372 KSLNTGFTG

-1424 QEKANAQND
+1424 MEKANTQND

-1438 LTQELINEVRG
+1438 LAQELVNEVRG

-1455 YTNDLLLNDGLRR
+1455 YTNDLLLNEGIRR

>member
-1 MRINFKKLF
+1 MRINFKKIF
-10 ATVAILG
+10 AVVAILG
-17 IGVST
+17 IGVAT
-22 FTPLTTYAVNDKDVQ
+22 FTPLTTYAVNTNDKDVS
-37 ISGGGGGA
+37 ISQDGDGT
-45 SKIDSTISQKAQDE
+45 STVYKIDSFISQKSQDE
-59 ANAMLTENP
+59 ANAMLTDNP

-79 QNPNAALESEQY
+79 QNPKAALESEQY

-143 FENINK
+143 FENVNK

-162 TVSNGVDGTPSVL
+162 TVSNGVNGTPSVL

-215 DGSTAQRYGFVTKQ
+215 DGSNAQRYGFVTKQ

-555 IPFENIKPAFLSTKE
+555 IPFENIKSAFLSTKE

-830 IMGGIINAIQGLP
+830 IMGGIINSIQGLP
-843 TSYVNNNWVAKIP
+843 TSYVNNNWIAKIP

-956 AGNLAKNTAVVAAKA
+956 VGNLAKNTATVTAKA

-982 AVTSALGGAGT
+982 AVTSALGGAGA
-993 TLAAQAGKTV
+993 TLAAQAGKTM

-1013 GGNMVDTLANMTGAP
+1013 GGNMVDKVANITGAP

-1035 MLRNVANGLKSNAE
+1035 MLRNIANGLKSNAD
-1049 GYADEAS
+1049 GLADEAN
-1056 KVHVPTLAEAYKDH
+1056 KVHVPTLTEAYQEH
-1070 LDQHGLEKADNVEAI
+1070 RDQNAFEKADNVEAI
-1085 RRANQ
+1085 RRANR

-1099 VANQHERDRVE
+1099 VENQYERDRIE
-1110 NEKNRLIDADGAT
+1110 KEKNRLIDSDGAT

-1131 AASLASAQAAEDA
+1131 AASLASVQASEDA
-1144 KKAEAQTTED
+1144 KKATTE
-1154 AKKVT
+1154 A
-1159 VESNETYTPT
+1159 NGTYTPT

-1176 KKVDGSHIT
+1176 KQVDGSHIT
-1185 AGNVTIQAQ
+1185 AGNVKIQTQ
-1194 QVTAG
+1194 QVTAE

-1207 AENSTLD
+1207 ADNSTLD
-1214 TVSRDGSMSGAPTT
+1214 AVSRDGSMTGAPST

-1251 IEERISARKDVYV
+1251 IEERINARKDVYV
-1264 SDDERKRLDSDKAVA
+1264 SDDERKRLDSSKAVA
-1279 NREAIMKMQS
+1279 NREAIMKMQT

-1300 TAEKLAKA
+1300 TAQKLAKA
-1308 HQLRTA
+1308 HELRKS
-1314 YEGDKEKVDKIDKY
+1314 YENDQEKVDKIDKY
-1328 ITSLQNTNDNLKA
+1328 INSLQSNNDNLKA
-1341 KMEQITSVADK
+1341 KLTQITSFADK

-1372 KSLNAGFTG
+1372 KSLNTGFTG
-1381 AMRHAATAISDLA
+1381 AMRHAATAVSDLA

-1424 QEKANAQND
+1424 MEKANTQND

-1438 LTQELINEVRG
+1438 LAQELVNEVRG

-1455 YTNDLLLNDGLRR
+1455 YTNDLLLNEGIRR

>member
-1 MRINFKKLF
+1 MRINFKKIF
-10 ATVAILG
+10 AVVAILG
-17 IGVST
+17 IGVAT
-22 FTPLTTYAVNDKDVQ
+22 FTPLTTYAVSGTDTQ
-37 ISGGGGGA
+37 IVGGTGGVN
-45 SKIDSTISQKAQDE
+45 KIDSSISQKVQDE
-59 ANAMLTENP
+59 ANTMLTDDP

-79 QNPNAALESEQY
+79 QNPKAALDSEQY

-102 ASVVEAVK
+102 ASVVQAVK
-110 NSKNLGKNVFATFQ
+110 NSKNLGKNVIATLQ
-124 NSPELRATLNQLFR
+124 NNPELRKTLSQLFR

-143 FENINK
+143 FENVNQ

-155 NQSNGSQ
+155 NQGSGSQ
-162 TVSNGVDGTPSVL
+162 TVSSGVDGTPNVL

-204 LSDISKYSVYS
+204 LADIEKYGVYVE
-215 DGSTAQRYGFVTKQ
+215 GTNNHQRYGFVTKQ
-229 DKVQPEGSQLAN
+229 NKTQPEGTKLAN
-241 YLLALYSYDYLVPV
+241 YLLALYHYDYLVPV

-265 SVFFNKVVRWATGN
+265 STFFNKVVRWATGT
-279 SVPEYTPSSIALSMA
+279 SVPEYTPSSIALGMA

-307 LKMVFEGV
+307 LKLVFEGV

-339 MQVVSEKLGFSSGLV
+339 IQTVSEKLGFSSGLL

-366 ISFVVFIMVAMGA
+366 ISFVIFVMVAMGA

-417 SGITGDFTTPSRIN
+417 SGITGDFSTPSRVN

-438 LDWAATTNLSF
+438 LDWAATTNLSL

-461 LDVFKGTYE
+461 LDIFKGTYE
-470 PTFENVQKLTQSVIK
+470 PTFDNVQKLTQSVIK

-511 VSVNAYFARLA
+511 VSVNAYFARVS

-538 TSISSY
+538 TNISSY
-544 HNPDG
+544 RNPDG
-549 SEAKIN
+549 SDAKIN

-570 SSEDEEGSS
+570 SSDDEEGSS
-579 SSDSSRAIYKW
+579 SSDSSLAIYKW
-590 QVNSGSKDT
+590 QVNSGSKDS

-607 KMVVEPIRW
+607 KMVVEPVRW

-659 ASDSLKDALTANA
+659 ASDSLKDALIANA
-672 NVIAL
+672 NIIAL
-677 YNQYGGVAKITPG
+677 YNQYAGVAKITPG

-704 QSEFSNGS
+704 QSEYSNGS

-748 VDLISKV
+748 TDLISKV
-755 FSILTLWMCSAVV
+755 FSLLTLWMCSAVV

-795 AITGDITAAI
+795 AVTGDITAAI

-856 IVGDFISSVAAL
+856 IVGDFISSVSAL

-956 AGNLAKNTAVVAAKA
+956 VGNLAKNTATVTAKA
-971 GLATMTGGAST
+971 GLTTMTGGAST
-982 AVTSALGGAGT
+982 AVTSALGGAGA
-993 TLAAQAGKTV
+993 TLAAQAGKTM

-1013 GGNMVDTLANMTGAP
+1013 GGNMVDKVANFTGAP
-1028 TGTGKDG
+1028 SGTGKDG
-1035 MLRNVANGLKSNAE
+1035 MLRNLSNGLKSNAA
-1049 GYADEAS
+1049 GLADEAS
-1056 KVHVPTLAEAYKDH
+1056 KVHVPTLSEAYQEH
-1070 LDQHGLEKADNVEAI
+1070 RDQNAFEKADNVEAI
-1085 RRANQ
+1085 RRANR

-1099 VANQHERDRVE
+1099 VENQYERDRIE
-1110 NEKNRLIDADGAT
+1110 KEKNRLIDADSAT

-1131 AASLASAQAAEDA
+1131 AASLASAQASEDA
-1144 KKAEAQTTED
+1144 KKETTE
-1154 AKKVT
+1154 A
-1159 VESNETYTPT
+1159 NGTYTPT
-1169 GKAGRTR
+1169 GKTERTR
-1176 KKVDGSHIT
+1176 KQVDGSHIT
-1185 AGNVTIQAQ
+1185 AGNVKIQTQ
-1194 QVTAG
+1194 QVTAE

-1207 AENSTLD
+1207 ADNSTLES
-1214 TVSRDGSMSGAPTT
+1214 VSRDGSMTGAPTT

-1251 IEERISARKDVYV
+1251 IEERINARKDVYV
-1264 SDDERKRLDSDKAVA
+1264 SDDERKRLDSSKAVA
-1279 NREAIMKMQS
+1279 NREAIMKMQT

-1300 TAEKLAKA
+1300 TAQKLAKA
-1308 HQLRTA
+1308 HELRKS
-1314 YEGDKEKVDKIDKY
+1314 YENDQEKVDKIDKY
-1328 ITSLQNTNDNLKA
+1328 INSLQSNNDNLKA
-1341 KMEQITSVADK
+1341 KLTQITSVADK
-1352 QLDRRVQLD
+1352 QLDRRVKLD

-1372 KSLNAGFTG
+1372 KSLNTGFTG

-1424 QEKANAQND
+1424 MEKANTQND

-1438 LTQELINEVRG
+1438 LAQELVNEVRG

-1455 YTNDLLLNDGLRR
+1455 YTNDLLLNEGIRR

>member
-10 ATVAILG
+10 AAVAILG

-45 SKIDSTISQKAQDE
+45 SKIDAPISQKAQDE

-124 NSPELRATLNQLFR
+124 NSPELRATLSQLFR

-143 FENINK
+143 FENVNK

-155 NQSNGSQ
+155 NQSSGSQ

-215 DGSTAQRYGFVTKQ
+215 DGSNAQRYGFVTKQ

-265 SVFFNKVVRWATGN
+265 SVFFNKVIRWATGN

-454 ASPSTNT
+454 SSPSTNT
-461 LDVFKGTYE
+461 LDIFTEKYK

-538 TSISSY
+538 AKISSY

-590 QVNSGSKDT
+590 QVNSGSKDS

-672 NVIAL
+672 NIIAL

-805 KFVAGDAA
+805 KFLAGDAA

-830 IMGGIINAIQGLP
+830 IMGGIINSIQGLP

-956 AGNLAKNTAVVAAKA
+956 VGNLAKNTTVVAAKA

-1035 MLRNVANGLKSNAE
+1035 MLRNLANGLKSNAA
-1049 GYADEAS
+1049 GLADEAS
-1056 KVHVPTLAEAYKDH
+1056 KVHVPTLAEAYQEH
-1070 LDQHGLEKADNVEAI
+1070 RDQNAFEKADNVEAI
-1085 RRANQ
+1085 RRANR

-1099 VANQHERDRVE
+1099 VENQYERDRIE
-1110 NEKNRLIDADGAT
+1110 KEKNRLIDADGAT

-1131 AASLASAQAAEDA
+1131 AASLASAQASEDA
-1144 KKAEAQTTED
+1144 KKATTE
-1154 AKKVT
+1154 A
-1159 VESNETYTPT
+1159 NGTYTPT
-1169 GKAGRTR
+1169 GKAERTR
-1176 KKVDGSHIT
+1176 KQVDGSHIT
-1185 AGNVTIQAQ
+1185 AGNVKIQTQ
-1194 QVTAG
+1194 QVTAE

-1207 AENSTLD
+1207 ADNSTLES
-1214 TVSRDGSMSGAPTT
+1214 VSRDGSMTGAPST

-1251 IEERISARKDVYV
+1251 IEERINARKDVYV
-1264 SDDERKRLDSDKAVA
+1264 SDDERKRLDSSKAVA
-1279 NREAIMKMQS
+1279 NREAIMKMQT

-1300 TAEKLAKA
+1300 TAQKLAKA
-1308 HQLRTA
+1308 HELRKS
-1314 YEGDKEKVDKIDKY
+1314 YENDQEKVDKIDKY
-1328 ITSLQNTNDNLKA
+1328 INSLQSNNDNLKA
-1341 KMEQITSVADK
+1341 KLTQITSVADK

-1372 KSLNAGFTG
+1372 KSLNTGFTG
-1381 AMRHAATAISDLA
+1381 AMRHAATAVSDLA

-1424 QEKANAQND
+1424 MEKANTQHD

-1438 LTQELINEVRG
+1438 LAQELVNEVRG

-1455 YTNDLLLNDGLRR
+1455 YTNDLLVNEGIRR

>member
-1 MRINFKKLF
+1 MRINFKKIF
-10 ATVAILG
+10 AVVTILG
-17 IGVST
+17 IGVAT
-22 FTPLTTYAVNDKDVQ
+22 FTPLTTYAVSGTDAQ
-37 ISGGGGGA
+37 IVGGTG
-45 SKIDSTISQKAQDE
+45 SVNKIDSSISQKVQDE
-59 ANAMLTENP
+59 ANTMLTDDP

-79 QNPNAALESEQY
+79 QNPQAALESEQY
-91 RAVVNAFKNAP
+91 RAVMNAFKNAP
-102 ASVVEAVK
+102 ASVVKAVK
-110 NSKNLGKNVFATFQ
+110 NSKNLGKNVIATLQ
-124 NSPELRATLNQLFR
+124 NNPELRKTLGELFR

-143 FENINK
+143 FENVNQ

-155 NQSNGSQ
+155 NQGSGSQ
-162 TVSNGVDGTPSVL
+162 TVSSGVDGTPNVL

-204 LSDISKYSVYS
+204 LADIEKYGVYVE
-215 DGSTAQRYGFVTKQ
+215 GTNNHQRYGFVTKQ
-229 DKVQPEGSQLAN
+229 NKTQLEGTKLAN
-241 YLLALYSYDYLVPV
+241 YLLALYHYDYLVPV

-265 SVFFNKVVRWATGN
+265 STFFNKVVRWATGT
-279 SVPEYTPSSIALSMA
+279 SVPEYTPSSIALGMA

-307 LKMVFEGV
+307 LKLVFEGV

-339 MQVVSEKLGFSSGLV
+339 IQTVSEKLGFSSGLL

-366 ISFVVFIMVAMGA
+366 ISFVIFVMVAMGA

-417 SGITGDFTTPSRIN
+417 SGITGDFSTPSRVN

-438 LDWAATTNLSF
+438 LDWAATTNLSL

-461 LDVFKGTYE
+461 LDIFKGTYE
-470 PTFENVQKLTQSVIK
+470 PTFDNVQKLTQSVIK

-511 VSVNAYFARLA
+511 VSVNAYFARVS

-538 TSISSY
+538 TNISSY
-544 HNPDG
+544 RNPDG
-549 SEAKIN
+549 SDAKIN

-570 SSEDEEGSS
+570 SSDDEEGSS
-579 SSDSSRAIYKW
+579 SSDSSLAIYKW
-590 QVNSGSKDT
+590 QVNSGSKDS

-607 KMVVEPIRW
+607 KMVIEPVRW

-647 TSQLNDPKTGKA
+647 TSQLNDPRSGKA
-659 ASDSLKDALTANA
+659 ASDALKDSLIANA
-672 NVIAL
+672 NIIAL
-677 YNQYGGVAKITPG
+677 YNQYAGVAKITPG

-704 QSEFSNGS
+704 QSEYSNGS

-748 VDLISKV
+748 TDLISKV
-755 FSILTLWMCSAVV
+755 FSLLTLWMCSAVV

-795 AITGDITAAI
+795 AVTGDITAAI

-856 IVGDFISSVAAL
+856 IVGDFISSVSAL

-956 AGNLAKNTAVVAAKA
+956 VGNLAKNTATVAAKA

-982 AVTSALGGAGT
+982 AVTSASGGAGA
-993 TLAAQAGKTV
+993 TLAAQAGKTM

-1013 GGNMVDTLANMTGAP
+1013 GGNMVDKVADFTGAP

-1035 MLRNVANGLKSNAE
+1035 MLRNLANGLKSNAA
-1049 GYADEAS
+1049 GLADEAS
-1056 KVHVPTLAEAYKDH
+1056 KVHVPTLAEAYQEH
-1070 LDQHGLEKADNVEAI
+1070 RDQNAFEKADNVEAI
-1085 RRANQ
+1085 RRANR

-1099 VANQHERDRVE
+1099 VENQYERDRIE
-1110 NEKNRLIDADGAT
+1110 KEKNRLIDADGAT

-1131 AASLASAQAAEDA
+1131 AASLASAQASEDA
-1144 KKAEAQTTED
+1144 KKATTE
-1154 AKKVT
+1154 A
-1159 VESNETYTPT
+1159 NGTYTPT

-1176 KKVDGSHIT
+1176 KQVDGSHIT
-1185 AGNVTIQAQ
+1185 AGNVKIQTQ
-1194 QVTAG
+1194 QVTAE

-1207 AENSTLD
+1207 ADNSTLD
-1214 TVSRDGSMSGAPTT
+1214 AVSRDGSMTGAPTT

-1251 IEERISARKDVYV
+1251 IEERINARKDVYV
-1264 SDDERKRLDSDKAVA
+1264 SDDERKRLDSSKAVA
-1279 NREAIMKMQS
+1279 NREAIMKMQT

-1300 TAEKLAKA
+1300 TAQKLAKA
-1308 HQLRTA
+1308 HELRKS
-1314 YEGDKEKVDKIDKY
+1314 YENDQEKVDKIDKY
-1328 ITSLQNTNDNLKA
+1328 INSLQSNNDNLKA
-1341 KMEQITSVADK
+1341 KLTQITSVADK
-1352 QLDRRVQLD
+1352 QLDRRVKLD

-1372 KSLNAGFTG
+1372 KSLNTGFTG

-1424 QEKANAQND
+1424 MEKANTQKD

-1438 LTQELINEVRG
+1438 LAQELINEVRG

-1455 YTNDLLLNDGLRR
+1455 YTNDLLLNEGIRR

>member
-1 MRINFKKLF
+1 MRINFKKIF
-10 ATVAILG
+10 AVVAILG
-17 IGVST
+17 IGVAT
-22 FTPLTTYAVNDKDVQ
+22 FTPLTTYAVSGTDAQ
-37 ISGGGGGA
+37 IVGGTGGVN
-45 SKIDSTISQKAQDE
+45 KIDSSISQKVQDE
-59 ANAMLTENP
+59 ANTMLTDDP

-79 QNPNAALESEQY
+79 QNPKSALDSEQY

-102 ASVVEAVK
+102 ASVVQAVK
-110 NSKNLGKNVFATFQ
+110 NSKNLGKNVIATLQ
-124 NSPELRATLNQLFR
+124 NNPELRKTLSQLFR

-143 FENINK
+143 FENVNQ

-155 NQSNGSQ
+155 NQGSGSQ
-162 TVSNGVDGTPSVL
+162 TVSSGVDGTPNVL

-204 LSDISKYSVYS
+204 LADIEKYGVYVE
-215 DGSTAQRYGFVTKQ
+215 GTNNHQRYGFVTKQ
-229 DKVQPEGSQLAN
+229 NKTQPEGTKLAN
-241 YLLALYSYDYLVPV
+241 YLLALYHYDYLVPV

-265 SVFFNKVVRWATGN
+265 STFFNKVVRWATGT
-279 SVPEYTPSSIALSMA
+279 SVPEYTPSSIALGMA

-307 LKMVFEGV
+307 LKLVFEGV

-339 MQVVSEKLGFSSGLV
+339 IQTVSEKLGFSSGLL

-366 ISFVVFIMVAMGA
+366 ISFVIFVMVAMGA

-417 SGITGDFTTPSRIN
+417 SGITGDFSTPSRVN

-438 LDWAATTNLSF
+438 LDWAATTNLSL

-461 LDVFKGTYE
+461 LDIFKGTYE
-470 PTFENVQKLTQSVIK
+470 PTFDNVQKLTQSVIK

-511 VSVNAYFARLA
+511 VSVNAYFARVS

-538 TSISSY
+538 TNISSY
-544 HNPDG
+544 RNPDG
-549 SEAKIN
+549 SDAKIN

-570 SSEDEEGSS
+570 SSDDEEGSS
-579 SSDSSRAIYKW
+579 SSDSSLAIYKW
-590 QVNSGSKDT
+590 QVNSGSKDS

-607 KMVVEPIRW
+607 KMVVEPVRW

-659 ASDSLKDALTANA
+659 ASDSLKDALIANA
-672 NVIAL
+672 NIIAL
-677 YNQYGGVAKITPG
+677 YNQYAGVAKITPG

-704 QSEFSNGS
+704 QSEYSNGS

-748 VDLISKV
+748 TDLISKV
-755 FSILTLWMCSAVV
+755 FSLLTLWMCSAVV

-795 AITGDITAAI
+795 AVTGDITAAI

-856 IVGDFISSVAAL
+856 IVGDFISSVSAL

-956 AGNLAKNTAVVAAKA
+956 VGNLAKNTATVAAKA

-982 AVTSALGGAGT
+982 AVTSALGGAGA
-993 TLAAQAGKTV
+993 TLAAQAGKTM

-1013 GGNMVDTLANMTGAP
+1013 GGNMVDKVANFTGAP

-1035 MLRNVANGLKSNAE
+1035 MLRNLANGLKSNAA
-1049 GYADEAS
+1049 GLADEAS
-1056 KVHVPTLAEAYKDH
+1056 KVHVPTLAEAYKEH
-1070 LDQHGLEKADNVEAI
+1070 RDQNAFEKADNVEAI
-1085 RRANQ
+1085 RRANR

-1099 VANQHERDRVE
+1099 VANQYERDQIE
-1110 NEKNRLIDADGAT
+1110 KEKNRLIDADGAT

-1131 AASLASAQAAEDA
+1131 AASLASAQATEDA
-1144 KKAEAQTTED
+1144 KKAA
-1154 AKKVT
+1154 
-1159 VESNETYTPT
+1159 T
-1169 GKAGRTR
+1169 GANGTSDKGARSR
-1176 KKVDGSHIT
+1176 KKARGNKQIN
-1185 AGNVTIQAQ
+1185 AENVTIQTQ
-1194 QVTAG
+1194 QVTAE

-1207 AENSTLD
+1207 ADNSTLD
-1214 TVSRDGSMSGAPTT
+1214 GISKDGSMTGAPTT

-1251 IEERISARKDVYV
+1251 IEERINARKDVYV
-1264 SDDERKRLDSDKAVA
+1264 SDDERKRLDSSKAVA
-1279 NREAIMKMQS
+1279 NREAIMKMQT

-1300 TAEKLAKA
+1300 TAQKLAKA
-1308 HQLRTA
+1308 RQLREA
-1314 YEGDKEKVDKIDKY
+1314 YGNDTEKVDKIDKY
-1328 ITSLQNTNDNLKA
+1328 INSLQSTNDNLKA
-1341 KMEQITSVADK
+1341 KLTQITSVADK
-1352 QLDRRVQLD
+1352 QLDRRVKLD

-1381 AMRHAATAISDLA
+1381 AMRHASTAISDLA

-1424 QEKANAQND
+1424 MEKANTQKD

-1438 LTQELINEVRG
+1438 LAQELINEVRG

-1455 YTNDLLLNDGLRR
+1455 YTNDLLVNEGIRR

>member
-1 MRINFKKLF
+1 MRIKRINFKKLF
-10 ATVAILG
+10 AVVAILG

-22 FTPLTTYAVNDKDVQ
+22 FTPLTTYAIGGNDTNVG
-37 ISGGGGGA
+37 ISPQEGGEGTA
-45 SKIDSTISQKAQDE
+45 PKIDSFISQKSQDE
-59 ANAMLTENP
+59 ANTMLTDNP

-79 QNPNAALESEQY
+79 QNPQAALESEQY

-102 ASVVEAVK
+102 DSVVEAVK

-124 NSPELRATLNQLFR
+124 NSPELRATLNQLFK

-215 DGSTAQRYGFVTKQ
+215 DGSNAQRYGFVTKQ

-265 SVFFNKVVRWATGN
+265 SVFFNKVIRWATGN

-454 ASPSTNT
+454 SSPSTNT
-461 LDVFKGTYE
+461 LDIFTEKYK

-538 TSISSY
+538 AKISSY

-590 QVNSGSKDT
+590 QVNSGSKDS

-672 NVIAL
+672 NIIAL

-704 QSEFSNGS
+704 QSEYSNGS

-805 KFVAGDAA
+805 KFLAGDAA

-830 IMGGIINAIQGLP
+830 IMGGIINSIQGLP

-956 AGNLAKNTAVVAAKA
+956 AGNLAKNTATVAAKA

-982 AVTSALGGAGT
+982 AVTSALGGAGA
-993 TLAAQAGKTV
+993 TLAAQAGKTM

-1013 GGNMVDTLANMTGAP
+1013 GGNMVDKVANFTGAP
-1028 TGTGKDG
+1028 SGTGKDG
-1035 MLRNVANGLKSNAE
+1035 MLRNLANGLKSNAD
-1049 GYADEAS
+1049 GLADEAS
-1056 KVHVPTLAEAYKDH
+1056 KVHVPTLSEAYQEH
-1070 LDQHGLEKADNVEAI
+1070 RDQNAFEKADNVEAI
-1085 RRANQ
+1085 RRANR

-1099 VANQHERDRVE
+1099 VENQYERDRIE
-1110 NEKNRLIDADGAT
+1110 KEKNRLIDADSAT

-1131 AASLASAQAAEDA
+1131 AASLASAQASEDA
-1144 KKAEAQTTED
+1144 KKATTE
-1154 AKKVT
+1154 A
-1159 VESNETYTPT
+1159 NGTYTPS

-1176 KKVDGSHIT
+1176 KQVDGSHIT
-1185 AGNVTIQAQ
+1185 AGNVKIQTQ
-1194 QVTAG
+1194 QVTAE

-1207 AENSTLD
+1207 ADNSTLD
-1214 TVSRDGSMSGAPTT
+1214 AVSRDGSMTSAPST

-1251 IEERISARKDVYV
+1251 IEERINARKDVYV
-1264 SDDERKRLDSDKAVA
+1264 SDDERKRLDSSKAVA
-1279 NREAIMKMQS
+1279 NREAIMKMQT

-1300 TAEKLAKA
+1300 TAQKLAKA
-1308 HQLRTA
+1308 HELRKS
-1314 YEGDKEKVDKIDKY
+1314 YENDQEKVDKIDKY
-1328 ITSLQNTNDNLKA
+1328 INSLQSNNDNLKA
-1341 KMEQITSVADK
+1341 KLTQITSVADK

-1372 KSLNAGFTG
+1372 KSLNTGFTG
-1381 AMRHAATAISDLA
+1381 AMRHAATAVSDLA

-1424 QEKANAQND
+1424 MEKANTQND

-1438 LTQELINEVRG
+1438 LAQELVNEVRG

-1455 YTNDLLLNDGLRR
+1455 YTNDLLVNEGIRR

>member
-10 ATVAILG
+10 AAVAILG

-45 SKIDSTISQKAQDE
+45 SKIDAPISQKAQDE

-102 ASVVEAVK
+102 DSVVEAVK

-143 FENINK
+143 FENVNK

-155 NQSNGSQ
+155 NQSSGSQ

-215 DGSTAQRYGFVTKQ
+215 DGSNAQRYGFVTKQ

-265 SVFFNKVVRWATGN
+265 SVFFNKVIRWATGN

-454 ASPSTNT
+454 SSPSTNT
-461 LDVFKGTYE
+461 LDIFTEKYK

-538 TSISSY
+538 AKISSY

-590 QVNSGSKDT
+590 QVNSGSKDS

-672 NVIAL
+672 NIIAL

-704 QSEFSNGS
+704 QSEYSNGS

-805 KFVAGDAA
+805 KFLAGDAA

-830 IMGGIINAIQGLP
+830 IMGGIINSIQGLP

-956 AGNLAKNTAVVAAKA
+956 AGNLAKNTATVAAKA

-982 AVTSALGGAGT
+982 AVTSALGGAGA
-993 TLAAQAGKTV
+993 TLAAQAGKTM

-1013 GGNMVDTLANMTGAP
+1013 GGNMVDKVANFTGAP
-1028 TGTGKDG
+1028 SGTGKDG
-1035 MLRNVANGLKSNAE
+1035 MLRNLANGLKSNAD
-1049 GYADEAS
+1049 GLADEAS
-1056 KVHVPTLAEAYKDH
+1056 KVHVPTLSEAYQEH
-1070 LDQHGLEKADNVEAI
+1070 RDQNAFEKADNVEAI
-1085 RRANQ
+1085 RRANR

-1099 VANQHERDRVE
+1099 VENQYERDRIE
-1110 NEKNRLIDADGAT
+1110 KEKNRLIDADSAT

-1131 AASLASAQAAEDA
+1131 AASLASAQASEDA
-1144 KKAEAQTTED
+1144 KKATTE
-1154 AKKVT
+1154 A
-1159 VESNETYTPT
+1159 NGTYTPT

-1176 KKVDGSHIT
+1176 KQVDGSHIT
-1185 AGNVTIQAQ
+1185 AGNVKIQTQ
-1194 QVTAG
+1194 QVTAE

-1207 AENSTLD
+1207 ADNSTLD
-1214 TVSRDGSMSGAPTT
+1214 AVSRDGSMTSAPST

-1251 IEERISARKDVYV
+1251 IEERINARKDVYV
-1264 SDDERKRLDSDKAVA
+1264 SDDERKRLDSSKAVA
-1279 NREAIMKMQS
+1279 NREAIMKMQT

-1300 TAEKLAKA
+1300 TAQKLAKA
-1308 HQLRTA
+1308 HELRKS
-1314 YEGDKEKVDKIDKY
+1314 YENDQEKVDKIDKY
-1328 ITSLQNTNDNLKA
+1328 INSLQSNNDNLKA
-1341 KMEQITSVADK
+1341 KLTQITSFADK
-1352 QLDRRVQLD
+1352 QLDRRVKLD

-1372 KSLNAGFTG
+1372 KSLNTGFTG
-1381 AMRHAATAISDLA
+1381 AMRHAATAVSDLA

-1424 QEKANAQND
+1424 MEKANTQND

-1438 LTQELINEVRG
+1438 LAQELVNEVRG

>member
-1 MRINFKKLF
+1 MRIKRINFKKLF
-10 ATVAILG
+10 AVVAILG

-22 FTPLTTYAVNDKDVQ
+22 FTPLTTYAIGGNDTNVG
-37 ISGGGGGA
+37 ISPQEGGEGTA
-45 SKIDSTISQKAQDE
+45 PKIDSFISQKSQDE
-59 ANAMLTENP
+59 ANAMLTDNP

-79 QNPNAALESEQY
+79 QNPQAALESEQY

-102 ASVVEAVK
+102 DSVVEAVK

-124 NSPELRATLNQLFR
+124 NSPELRATLNQLFK

-215 DGSTAQRYGFVTKQ
+215 DGSNAQRYGFVTKQ

-265 SVFFNKVVRWATGN
+265 SVFFNKVIRWATGN

-454 ASPSTNT
+454 SSPSTNT
-461 LDVFKGTYE
+461 LDIFTEKYK

-538 TSISSY
+538 AKISSY

-590 QVNSGSKDT
+590 QVNSGSKDS

-672 NVIAL
+672 NIIAL

-704 QSEFSNGS
+704 QSEYSNGS

-805 KFVAGDAA
+805 KFLAGDAA

-830 IMGGIINAIQGLP
+830 IMGGIINSIQGLP

-956 AGNLAKNTAVVAAKA
+956 AGNLAKNTATVAAKA

-982 AVTSALGGAGT
+982 AVTSALGGAGA
-993 TLAAQAGKTV
+993 TLAAQAGKTM

-1013 GGNMVDTLANMTGAP
+1013 GGNMVDKVANFTGAP
-1028 TGTGKDG
+1028 SGTGKDG
-1035 MLRNVANGLKSNAE
+1035 MLRNLANGLKSNAD
-1049 GYADEAS
+1049 GLADEAS
-1056 KVHVPTLAEAYKDH
+1056 KVHVPTLSEAYQEH
-1070 LDQHGLEKADNVEAI
+1070 RDQNAFEKADNVEAI
-1085 RRANQ
+1085 RRANR

-1099 VANQHERDRVE
+1099 VENQYERDRIE
-1110 NEKNRLIDADGAT
+1110 KEKNRLIDADSAT

-1131 AASLASAQAAEDA
+1131 AASLASAQASEDA
-1144 KKAEAQTTED
+1144 KKATTE
-1154 AKKVT
+1154 A
-1159 VESNETYTPT
+1159 NGTYTPT

-1176 KKVDGSHIT
+1176 KQVDGSHIT
-1185 AGNVTIQAQ
+1185 AGNVKIQTQ
-1194 QVTAG
+1194 QVTAE

-1207 AENSTLD
+1207 ADNSTLD
-1214 TVSRDGSMSGAPTT
+1214 AVSRDGSMTSAPST

-1251 IEERISARKDVYV
+1251 IEERINARKDVYV
-1264 SDDERKRLDSDKAVA
+1264 SDDERKRLDSSKAVA
-1279 NREAIMKMQS
+1279 NREAIMKMQT

-1300 TAEKLAKA
+1300 TAQKLAKA
-1308 HQLRTA
+1308 HELRKS
-1314 YEGDKEKVDKIDKY
+1314 YENDQEKVDKIDKY
-1328 ITSLQNTNDNLKA
+1328 INSLQSNNDNLKA
-1341 KMEQITSVADK
+1341 KLTQITSVADK

-1361 IDNEKIAATID
+1361 IDNEKIASTID
-1372 KSLNAGFTG
+1372 KSLNTGFTG
-1381 AMRHAATAISDLA
+1381 AMRHAATAVSDLA

-1424 QEKANAQND
+1424 MEKANTQND

-1438 LTQELINEVRG
+1438 LAQELVNEVRG

-1455 YTNDLLLNDGLRR
+1455 YTNDLLVNEGIRR